1 MTFKTWINDLR
12 NVQSVINNISN
23 TRVIIDGATGLLNTS
38 SLKEMSSAVSGLSKE
53 QALLILSTKNLN
65 AAQQEQ
71 VLLAAGI
78 ISSENSIT
86 ASAISQALAKTQLSA
101 TEKEALLTKLGL
113 INATTGETIANATCT
128 KEELLK
134 ALATK
139 GIIGADADAIIS
151 SIGLTSANS
160 AQAISFNLLTA
171 SIWANIKALGKWLIT
186 NPVGWAI
193 LGGTAIFSLVKAY
206 DALTDSVEEVQERT
220 DKLLDSYNSAISEA
234 NSNAKTIES
243 LADRYGELSKGVNN
257 LGENVS
263 LTSDE
268 YSEYKEVVDQIAEMF
283 PTLIT
288 GYTDEGTAILSLK
301 GNVEKLRD
309 AYKEAQTEAYN
320 LLIVSGEDTDGNDI
334 ISNYENQVN
343 GNESWLSK
351 QSSYIDGE
359 GGARDAIDIITK
371 LAGALTPDEFRD
383 TYNELYEQYKNIWNS
398 DKIQDALKSSG
409 FEELSYAPKWGE
421 LTSDDLAKVKSTAQ
435 ATIQT
440 YKVEIDSQLKNVDTL
455 ANAYL
460 MTNEDYSKLDEQSQ
474 TAASLIVNSITEDIA
489 NSFKSKEDVGAY
501 VSNIVSKIKDNP
513 DLNDALIGLFTDNLS
528 EASPD
533 EAYKIVDGYLDT
545 ISSMLHEDKN
555 ELKVR
560 LGFEDV
566 DELKKSYENIINRF
580 STNPKTSRAIDEAKE
595 NLNFEYQKIS
605 DWGLD
610 DYADQ
615 IKNDTIQT
623 KFGNVD
629 MDKRTIIHW
638 SDELKQTYKDELD
651 SWDYDPEVGSIDTVF
666 GGSERFGEGF
676 KGHEEGWEI
685 AFTPILPDGT
695 FLSKDTV
702 EEYIGAILEQAYA
715 DDGKV
720 TDDELKELDAQGRQ
734 IGDTFVQGIYAGID
748 DSQNYDN
755 NGNWAEVVGRLM
767 HFAGFDGAVQIAER
781 EIADLKKKYGEDGS
795 QKIKDFLDTEGISG
809 NSALLDEFNEVTKD
823 INNADEAIL
832 AWKNHV
838 GQTSEATTFESV
850 WSSTSD
856 EVKKKLLDLAKSGE
870 ITPETLS
877 STKEYNELLEKT
889 GISAENAKDQILDM
903 LSVQERLSGAT
914 QGLNKL
920 KSAYEEFKNKDIG
933 FVTAE
938 TLESLP
944 DVFKN
949 LPEFNSFS
957 KIAGNPESG
966 TEKIQQAFND
976 IVKAYILDQET
987 LQGLVGA
994 DSNTIQT
1001 YIANLKQMGITN
1013 AEEVVG
1019 TASEVLNSDNKM
1031 INDAEKEYNEYL
1043 ENKLKGGEEF
1053 LKSTASQNSILKNA
1067 LGSTYQSDYNNW
1079 CDLLSKKA
1087 GAYNKFVDAIGGSYD
1102 DSKSVIQNMLDNG
1115 INISVSN
1122 LTDAYTAQ
1130 AEYNRQVEEYKKLKD
1145 SLKVD
1150 LSPITTDFNV
1160 NYSSSSSS
1168 SSSSSNSDFDWI
1180 QVKLEAISRITD
1192 KLQKKF
1198 EKTFT
1203 VNSAA
1208 KKFKDYLSQIN
1219 SEISANKTA
1228 GQTYLNYF
1236 NSVGLSS
1243 EWKNKIKSGKYK
1255 IDKNVDSATADK
1267 ISEAQGYWNNY
1278 LQTLETIDQ
1287 LEDERESA
1295 EDTYANKVIDHY
1307 NKQIEKQQKLLDLR
1321 EKFVSIRATW
1331 SDFANTASDYRY
1343 EQSKN
1348 MEQIKTYDNAIAK
1361 YRSLQK
1367 TVAQGS
1373 DAWNTY
1379 NDQIKDN
1386 LDKIGELTLSNA
1398 ELSKS
1403 IMDLPLDNAS
1413 KKIEKYSN
1421 NLSLLQTKYSSLN
1434 MADSK
1439 NKNIDLQQKQSANI
1453 KAANDAALKEANANL
1468 NSAWAAIRTKD
1479 LKTINKNAKK
1489 GNYLIQASDTREGYK
1504 AIIEYNNALTAQK
1517 KAYEEA
1523 EKASAEYYRTVQE
1536 NTKTKWDNIINQYQ
1550 TNYDYFNSKS
1560 SRASAYLDYRKSMGY
1575 SNTSIYQENAY
1586 KDQLQAQKDALAEL
1600 ETERGKLDWNKIQKQ
1615 YEAGE
1620 LQRDDYFALA
1630 KTIKELDSSIYKA
1643 KSDINETNAA
1653 INKIPFQRLEYQ
1665 IGTLTN
1671 KQTELSNALSLKQK
1685 LNEAIKA
1692 EDYTSQINTNKQLE
1706 KLYIS
1711 ENEWLQEQL
1720 ETVSV
1725 NSDKW
1730 KEWSD
1735 TIASNESK
1743 INSLEQSNEDLKDS
1757 LRSEVYIK
1765 PFEKMAT
1772 KIDFL
1777 KERLNSFLGLVNDT
1791 DTMFDDKGAF
1801 TKNGEAALGLSLK
1814 NIDAA
1819 KSKIENIQNKIQE
1832 AQKLYNNGNN
1842 DIGYSEEEYANDMRQ
1857 YISDMWNAVSES
1869 KSASDEIVNIYQEQ
1883 GQAILDAL
1891 NKEIDARS
1899 KALQKKKEYYDYD
1912 KTIKTKTKDIQSLET
1927 QIAAMQSMEDSLEKR
1942 KKLLELQ
1949 EELNEKQEDLRDTQ
1963 LDHQINI
1970 VVNGLDDF
1978 STQIQ
1983 ENFDDSVKE
1992 LKTNLDKQAEIINEA
2007 NRLYAD
2013 SYNSIFEHLS
2023 KLMKY
2028 YGIDASKLPSDLK
2041 DTTIGDLKGFSRGGV
2056 ARDLSG
2062 VIKQNGDSLLA
2073 SINPNETVL
2082 TERFTELMPHA
2093 VNIMEGL
2100 IKTPVIPP
2108 SSVMQPNVNIQF
2120 NVDGNVDSVT
2130 WDTIKK
2136 EIPNISKQVQKDI
2149 YVDLKKSGAL
2159 RK

>member
-1 MTFKTWINDLR
+1 MIFNTFDSDIKDATSALDIFKKKFGLFGKSLSQWEDIRSEWKDK
-12 NVQSVINNISN
+12 IDD
-23 TRVIIDGATGLLNTS
+23 IIDASGVDRDDKKATRKAKKEAKNQVGSFYSYNRKQRTENEVTS
-38 SLKEMSSAVSGLSKE
+38 KFFVTKKSIQPFMQSGWFENFDNKKAQDILDKLK
-53 QALLILSTKNLN
+53 
-65 AAQQEQ
+65 AQQ
-71 VLLAAGI
+71 
-78 ISSENSIT
+78 
-86 ASAISQALAKTQLSA
+86 
-101 TEKEALLTKLGL
+101 
-113 INATTGETIANATCT
+113 
-128 KEELLK
+128 
-134 ALATK
+134 
-139 GIIGADADAIIS
+139 
-151 SIGLTSANS
+151 
-160 AQAISFNLLTA
+160 
-171 SIWANIKALGKWLIT
+171 
-186 NPVGWAI
+186 
-193 LGGTAIFSLVKAY
+193 
-206 DALTDSVEEVQERT
+206 
-220 DKLLDSYNSAISEA
+220 
-234 NSNAKTIES
+234 
-243 LADRYGELSKGVNN
+243 
-257 LGENVS
+257 
-263 LTSDE
+263 
-268 YSEYKEVVDQIAEMF
+268 
-283 PTLIT
+283 
-288 GYTDEGTAILSLK
+288 
-301 GNVEKLRD
+301 
-309 AYKEAQTEAYN
+309 
-320 LLIVSGEDTDGNDI
+320 
-334 ISNYENQVN
+334 
-343 GNESWLSK
+343 
-351 QSSYIDGE
+351 
-359 GGARDAIDIITK
+359 DAIDKMGISTDSAKLKWEEYFETADESERWQKTFVKDGKLVATNLDDITIGQENAAK
-371 LAGALTPDEFRD
+371 AAKQHDANLGKMTIGVKAANFAINAFKTALNAIAMWGIMELIQLAIKKIDDTIHRIDNAREAIENNRSAYEQTTSDIESMNSELETTKSKIDELEKKGVLTFTDKAELENLKKQNDELERSISLQEKKQKTEVSKTVAEIQDNREDLIKDFQKSKD
-383 TYNELYEQYKNIWNS
+383 DYEQYKKSYDFQSESDLKRLQEGSLSYEDYEESSIYLDEKLHSYESDIIAGIEEFEAYKEDLINKYNS
-398 DKIQDALKSSG
+398 DDTSLFSITDRELYNNIVSQLQSAYKLIYTNSEYNKFVIEPIFNQDKLKGLQDQLLQYFVSGGSTDTSALEEKFGADIITALRNACEKAGIDFNEMIEDMYSNSQSKLDQIAPMIEAPNGAYEAQQNQVSKKIRDYIQNDLSEEDRTILLNAEIPDDVKIKTTQDVDNFIANLSKEVNKPTSFSDAWESLKTTTDDKIKG
-409 FEELSYAPKWGE
+409 L
-421 LTSDDLAKVKSTAQ
+421 SDDLLELANKGQLTAETFKKADSTD
-435 ATIQT
+435 
-440 YKVEIDSQLKNVDTL
+440 YFKKLEISADEAVDRINALVQSSSQLSSMSSQVSAMSNALKTKSENGYVSADTL
-455 ANAYL
+455 AGFDDDVKGMDSWKEFERL
-460 MTNEDYSKLDEQSQ
+460 MGDSTSSVQECKE
-474 TAASLIVNSITEDIA
+474 AAGQLASEWINS
-489 NSFKSKEDVGAY
+489 NNFLS
-501 VSNIVSKIKDNP
+501 
-513 DLNDALIGLFTDNLS
+513 DLN
-528 EASPD
+528 E
-533 EAYKIVDGYLDT
+533 
-545 ISSMLHEDKN
+545 
-555 ELKVR
+555 
-560 LGFEDV
+560 
-566 DELKKSYENIINRF
+566 
-580 STNPKTSRAIDEAKE
+580 
-595 NLNFEYQKIS
+595 
-605 DWGLD
+605 
-610 DYADQ
+610 
-615 IKNDTIQT
+615 
-623 KFGNVD
+623 
-629 MDKRTIIHW
+629 
-638 SDELKQTYKDELD
+638 
-651 SWDYDPEVGSIDTVF
+651 
-666 GGSERFGEGF
+666 
-676 KGHEEGWEI
+676 
-685 AFTPILPDGT
+685 
-695 FLSKDTV
+695 
-702 EEYIGAILEQAYA
+702 
-715 DDGKV
+715 
-720 TDDELKELDAQGRQ
+720 
-734 IGDTFVQGIYAGID
+734 
-748 DSQNYDN
+748 
-755 NGNWAEVVGRLM
+755 
-767 HFAGFDGAVQIAER
+767 
-781 EIADLKKKYGEDGS
+781 
-795 QKIKDFLDTEGISG
+795 
-809 NSALLDEFNEVTKD
+809 
-823 INNADEAIL
+823 
-832 AWKNHV
+832 
-838 GQTSEATTFESV
+838 
-850 WSSTSD
+850 
-856 EVKKKLLDLAKSGE
+856 
-870 ITPETLS
+870 
-877 STKEYNELLEKT
+877 STKEYYITQLDAMGVENAREVVVNRLLQKQKMLNAENEFAKKTGKELVDATDEEIVNFIREADCTDAVKEGIAEFILEKKLAGET
-889 GISAENAKDQILDM
+889 KIDLIPDLEALANYVEILGYAADAIRAFDNAKKN
-903 LSVQERLSGAT
+903 VTEGSGSFA
-914 QGLNKL
+914 GAPAE
-920 KSAYEEFKNKDIG
+920 AYK
-933 FVTAE
+933 
-938 TLESLP
+938 
-944 DVFKN
+944 
-949 LPEFNSFS
+949 
-957 KIAGNPESG
+957 
-966 TEKIQQAFND
+966 
-976 IVKAYILDQET
+976 
-987 LQGLVGA
+987 
-994 DSNTIQT
+994 
-1001 YIANLKQMGITN
+1001 
-1013 AEEVVG
+1013 
-1019 TASEVLNSDNKM
+1019 
-1031 INDAEKEYNEYL
+1031 YL
-1043 ENKLKGGEEF
+1043 EDNAQSEF
-1053 LKSTASQNSILKNA
+1053 DDI
-1067 LGSTYQSDYNNW
+1067 
-1079 CDLLSKKA
+1079 KA
-1087 GAYNKFVDAIGGSYD
+1087 KIRAKI
-1102 DSKSVIQNMLDNG
+1102 NG
-1115 INISVSN
+1115 TDNISINPNGSKN
-1122 LTDAYTAQ
+1122 
-1130 AEYNRQVEEYKKLKD
+1130 
-1145 SLKVD
+1145 
-1150 LSPITTDFNV
+1150 
-1160 NYSSSSSS
+1160 SSS

-1180 QVKLEAISRITD
+1180 QVKLEAISKITD

-1236 NSVGLSS
+1236 NGVGLSS

-1278 LQTLETIDQ
+1278 IQSLETIDQ

-1348 MEQIKTYDNAIAK
+1348 IEQIKTYDNAITK

-1379 NDQIKDN
+1379 NEQIKDN
-1386 LDKIGELTLSNA
+1386 QDKIQELTLSNA

-1403 IMDLPLDNAS
+1403 IMNLPLDNAS

-1421 NLSLLQTKYSSLN
+1421 NLSLLQTKYNSLN

-1468 NSAWAAIRTKD
+1468 NSAWTAVRTKAYD
-1479 LKTINKNAKK
+1479 TFKTANKKAKK
-1489 GNYLIQASDTREGYK
+1489 GDYLTQFSSTREGYK
-1504 AIIEYNNALTAQK
+1504 TIVDYNNALTAQK

-1600 ETERGKLDWNKIQKQ
+1600 EEERSKLDWNKIQKQ

-1711 ENEWLQEQL
+1711 ENIWLQEQL
-1720 ETVSV
+1720 KTVSV

-1730 KEWSD
+1730 KEWTD
-1735 TIASNESK
+1735 AIASNESK
-1743 INSLEQSNEDLKDS
+1743 INSLKQSNEDLKDS

-1777 KERLNSFLGLVNDT
+1777 KERLSSFLGLVNDT

-1801 TKNGEAALGLSLK
+1801 TKNGEATLGLSLK

-1819 KSKIENIQNKIQE
+1819 KLKIENIQNKIQE

-1842 DIGYSEEEYANDMRQ
+1842 DIGYSEEEYADDMRQ

-1869 KSASDEIVNIYQEQ
+1869 KSASDEIVKIYQEQ

-1899 KALQKKKEYYDYD
+1899 EALQKKKEYYDYD

-1949 EELNEKQEDLRDTQ
+1949 EELNEKQEDLKDTQ

-1978 STQIQ
+1978 STKIQ

-1992 LKTNLDKQAEIINEA
+1992 LKTNLDKQAEIINKA
-2007 NRLYAD
+2007 NSLYAD

-2028 YGIDASKLPSDLK
+2028 YGIDSSKLPSDLK
-2041 DTTIGDLKGFSRGGV
+2041 DTTIGNLKGFSRGGV

-2062 VIKQNGDSLLA
+2062 IIKQNGDSLLA
-2073 SINPNETVL
+2073 TINPNETVL

-2093 VNIMEGL
+2093 VDIMEGL

>member
-1 MTFKTWINDLR
+1 MIFNTFDSDIKDATSALDIFKKKFGLFGKSLSQWGDVRSEWKKEINDVVDASGVDRNDKKATRKARKEAKKQVGSLYSYARKQRTENEVTSKFFVTKKSIQPFMQSGWFENFDDNKAQDILDRLKAQQDAIDKMGISTDSAKLKWEEYFETADESERWQKTFVKDGKLVATNLDDIKIGQENAAKAAKQHDANLGKMTIGAKLGKIALDALKTALSALITWGVMELIQLAIKGLDQIINAATYASEAANEAFSKSSEKVKEYEEESESLDELISKYKELKETGTLDTDSRKEVKNIQKDIADLVGVQASNLDLVNGKLDEEIAKLNKISKDEAKRTYETATANYNNAKKASDKAIGSSKYAFGKYAYVGKREKEAEKILKDAGFVGISKGGWFGNKLFVMDDLDKDYHVLKGAQGKADYLQSMIDVLEKNGQSATDLYAGLISQRDEYLKYIDNQQDAANSLVNSWITYSQLSNDELSKINVNSINSFEKYYRKMISEAKNNESIGKALADGTLSEDDLEIAIKAFMSTSNDFSKWYDEWINGFSDDSSST
-12 NVQSVINNISN
+12 Q
-23 TRVIIDGATGLLNTS
+23 TGLGKLKQQREDLEKQISELNKKKQDLEKQPKLYTGLVEQGIGFVDPFGSSSQSPEIKNAFIKSLDDYSNALDDEISKIESNKAELDNQIASLESDLNFGKIWDSLDDTS
-38 SLKEMSSAVSGLSKE
+38 DEDLKNFKSEILQLADAGQLTFYTFNQTTGSEAFLEKIGIDAEAAIEKIERLSK
-53 QALLILSTKNLN
+53 LS
-65 AAQQEQ
+65 
-71 VLLAAGI
+71 
-78 ISSENSIT
+78 
-86 ASAISQALAKTQLSA
+86 TQLSS
-101 TEKEALLTKLGL
+101 G
-113 INATTGETIANATCT
+113 NAQFS
-128 KEELLK
+128 KMSDLLK
-134 ALATK
+134 EGNENGYVSADSLTGFDDTVKNMPVWEEYERIMMDAASTAAQRQKITDALATEYFNTTDYFAKLTEENK
-139 GIIGADADAIIS
+139 GAYITQLKGWGVQNADEIVNNQ
-151 SIGLTSANS
+151 LY
-160 AQAISFNLLTA
+160 
-171 SIWANIKALGKWLIT
+171 KATQDRK
-186 NPVGWAI
+186 
-193 LGGTAIFSLVKAY
+193 
-206 DALTDSVEEVQERT
+206 DAL
-220 DKLLDSYNSAISEA
+220 AA
-234 NSNAKTIES
+234 
-243 LADRYGELSKGVNN
+243 
-257 LGENVS
+257 
-263 LTSDE
+263 SDE
-268 YSEYKEVVDQIAEMF
+268 FLAE
-283 PTLIT
+283 
-288 GYTDEGTAILSLK
+288 
-301 GNVEKLRD
+301 
-309 AYKEAQTEAYN
+309 
-320 LLIVSGEDTDGNDI
+320 
-334 ISNYENQVN
+334 
-343 GNESWLSK
+343 
-351 QSSYIDGE
+351 
-359 GGARDAIDIITK
+359 
-371 LAGALTPDEFRD
+371 
-383 TYNELYEQYKNIWNS
+383 
-398 DKIQDALKSSG
+398 
-409 FEELSYAPKWGE
+409 
-421 LTSDDLAKVKSTAQ
+421 
-435 ATIQT
+435 
-440 YKVEIDSQLKNVDTL
+440 
-455 ANAYL
+455 
-460 MTNEDYSKLDEQSQ
+460 
-474 TAASLIVNSITEDIA
+474 
-489 NSFKSKEDVGAY
+489 KSKEVGEATA
-501 VSNIVSKIKDNP
+501 NEIHQF
-513 DLNDALIGLFTDNLS
+513 AL
-528 EASPD
+528 AR
-533 EAYKIVDGYLDT
+533 GYTEGVTAAL
-545 ISSMLHEDKN
+545 
-555 ELKVR
+555 
-560 LGFEDV
+560 
-566 DELKKSYENIINRF
+566 DELALKKQLING
-580 STNPKTSRAIDEAKE
+580 T
-595 NLNFEYQKIS
+595 
-605 DWGLD
+605 
-610 DYADQ
+610 
-615 IKNDTIQT
+615 
-623 KFGNVD
+623 
-629 MDKRTIIHW
+629 
-638 SDELKQTYKDELD
+638 ELD
-651 SWDYDPEVGSIDTVF
+651 F
-666 GGSERFGEGF
+666 
-676 KGHEEGWEI
+676 
-685 AFTPILPDGT
+685 
-695 FLSKDTV
+695 
-702 EEYIGAILEQAYA
+702 
-715 DDGKV
+715 
-720 TDDELKELDAQGRQ
+720 
-734 IGDTFVQGIYAGID
+734 
-748 DSQNYDN
+748 
-755 NGNWAEVVGRLM
+755 
-767 HFAGFDGAVQIAER
+767 
-781 EIADLKKKYGEDGS
+781 
-795 QKIKDFLDTEGISG
+795 
-809 NSALLDEFNEVTKD
+809 TKD
-823 INNADEAIL
+823 LTAIIDYVEAL
-832 AWKNHV
+832 
-838 GQTSEATTFESV
+838 GYTTEAMQEFQ
-850 WSSTSD
+850 
-856 EVKKKLLDLAKSGE
+856 
-870 ITPETLS
+870 
-877 STKEYNELLEKT
+877 
-889 GISAENAKDQILDM
+889 NAKD
-903 LSVQERLSGAT
+903 
-914 QGLNKL
+914 NKTEGFGS
-920 KSAYEEFKNKDIG
+920 SAG
-933 FVTAE
+933 M
-938 TLESLP
+938 P
-944 DVFKN
+944 
-949 LPEFNSFS
+949 
-957 KIAGNPESG
+957 
-966 TEKIQQAFND
+966 TEAW
-976 IVKAYILDQET
+976 
-987 LQGLVGA
+987 
-994 DSNTIQT
+994 
-1001 YIANLKQMGITN
+1001 
-1013 AEEVVG
+1013 
-1019 TASEVLNSDNKM
+1019 
-1031 INDAEKEYNEYL
+1031 EYL
-1043 ENKLKGGEEF
+1043 ENNAQGEFDDILAKIRAKINGTDEI
-1053 LKSTASQNSILKNA
+1053 SINPN
-1067 LGSTYQSDYNNW
+1067 GST
-1079 CDLLSKKA
+1079 
-1087 GAYNKFVDAIGGSYD
+1087 KF
-1102 DSKSVIQNMLDNG
+1102 
-1115 INISVSN
+1115 
-1122 LTDAYTAQ
+1122 
-1130 AEYNRQVEEYKKLKD
+1130 
-1145 SLKVD
+1145 
-1150 LSPITTDFNV
+1150 
-1160 NYSSSSSS
+1160 
-1168 SSSSSNSDFDWI
+1168 SNSDFDWI
-1180 QVKLEAISRITD
+1180 QVKLEAISRTTD

-1203 VNSAA
+1203 VNSAT
-1208 KKFKDYLSQIN
+1208 KKFKEYLSQIN

-1343 EQSKN
+1343 KQSRN

-1386 LDKIGELTLSNA
+1386 QDKISELTLSNA

-1403 IMDLPLDNAS
+1403 IMNLPLDNAS

-1453 KAANDAALKEANANL
+1453 KAANDAALREANANL

-1523 EKASAEYYRTVQE
+1523 EKAAAEYYRTVQE
-1536 NTKTKWDNIINQYQ
+1536 NTKNKWDNIINQYQ
-1550 TNYDYFNSKS
+1550 INYDYFNSKS

-1575 SNTSIYQENAY
+1575 SNTSTYQENAY
-1586 KDQLQAQKDALAEL
+1586 KEQLQAQKDALAEL
-1600 ETERGKLDWNKIQKQ
+1600 EEERSKLDWNKIQKQ

-1643 KSDINETNAA
+1643 KSDINETNAT

-1720 ETVSV
+1720 GTVSV

-1735 TIASNESK
+1735 AIASNESK

-1819 KSKIENIQNKIQE
+1819 KLKIENIQNKIQE

-1899 KALQKKKEYYDYD
+1899 EALQKKKEYYDYD

-1949 EELNEKQEDLRDTQ
+1949 EELNEKQEDLKDTQ

-1970 VVNGLDDF
+1970 VVDGLDDF

-2100 IKTPVIPP
+2100 IKTPVILP

>member
-1 MTFKTWINDLR
+1 MIFKTNTDDFGRMGLEL
-12 NVQSVINNISN
+12 NNSFKEMFNGDFFKEQNLLSDSDISAIKAYN
-23 TRVIIDGATGLLNTS
+23 AEIDKCVTSQTAFNRTMLNTS
-38 SLKEMSSAVSGLSKE
+38 QQAQNVVAAANGNKVALEGMTKASKAAELGMKALSIAGNMIATMVVSWVLSE
-53 QALLILSTKNLN
+53 
-65 AAQQEQ
+65 
-71 VLLAAGI
+71 
-78 ISSENSIT
+78 
-86 ASAISQALAKTQLSA
+86 AISWLNDLAHA
-101 TEKEALLTKLGL
+101 EE
-113 INATTGETIANATCT
+113 NAR
-128 KEELLK
+128 K
-134 ALATK
+134 
-139 GIIGADADAIIS
+139 
-151 SIGLTSANS
+151 
-160 AQAISFNLLTA
+160 
-171 SIWANIKALGKWLIT
+171 
-186 NPVGWAI
+186 
-193 LGGTAIFSLVKAY
+193 
-206 DALTDSVEEVQERT
+206 R
-220 DKLLDSYNSAISEA
+220 SE
-234 NSNAKTIES
+234 
-243 LADRYGELSKGVNN
+243 
-257 LGENVS
+257 
-263 LTSDE
+263 
-268 YSEYKEVVDQIAEMF
+268 
-283 PTLIT
+283 
-288 GYTDEGTAILSLK
+288 
-301 GNVEKLRD
+301 
-309 AYKEAQTEAYN
+309 
-320 LLIVSGEDTDGNDI
+320 
-334 ISNYENQVN
+334 
-343 GNESWLSK
+343 
-351 QSSYIDGE
+351 
-359 GGARDAIDIITK
+359 
-371 LAGALTPDEFRD
+371 
-383 TYNELYEQYKNIWNS
+383 
-398 DKIQDALKSSG
+398 
-409 FEELSYAPKWGE
+409 E
-421 LTSDDLAKVKSTAQ
+421 LTSSYEDEKKNIDDSIAKYKELSEKLNDSSLSISEVKSIKEQLLSIQDQLNEKYGAEATQIDLVNGKYDEQIKKLDTLSKKRASDYVSENYKDIQADQKYVSEKFNVNKSLGFKGTQARPDDYSNAGFDLKKYLDRYDKLSAKVVSPDGQYGMTGDVNLVTNGTRQEVYDQLSLLFQDLSNDFGNSNEDVNKFKTTISGILEDSFDTDALDSANDRIKKYAQ
-435 ATIQT
+435 AEILSNDDASTSYNNLIDAVDNYNTALSSGKGVDDAKKKLVEAKKAAEDSTKDITNSGKVLQDV
-440 YKVEIDSQLKNVDTL
+440 YNSLSGKAPIEFQVEIGK
-455 ANAYL
+455 
-460 MTNEDYSKLDEQSQ
+460 
-474 TAASLIVNSITEDIA
+474 
-489 NSFKSKEDVGAY
+489 
-501 VSNIVSKIKDNP
+501 
-513 DLNDALIGLFTDNLS
+513 
-528 EASPD
+528 
-533 EAYKIVDGYLDT
+533 
-545 ISSMLHEDKN
+545 
-555 ELKVR
+555 
-560 LGFEDV
+560 DV
-566 DELKKSYENIINRF
+566 DEKLKQSYENIINRF

-595 NLNFEYQKIS
+595 NLSFEYQKIS

-629 MDKRTIIHW
+629 MDKRQIIDW
-638 SDELKQTYKDELD
+638 NIDNIEKWKDALSDIKY
-651 SWDYDPEVGSIDTVF
+651 YDKNGNFIESYYDQLEESAKNGESCIDTVF
-666 GGSERFGEGF
+666 GDLMDKIEGYGDITALSF
-676 KGHEEGWEI
+676 SHVVNND
-685 AFTPILPDGT
+685 DGT
-695 FLSKDTV
+695 FEFLGQKTA
-702 EEYIGAILEQAYA
+702 EEYLYGILDVAKKDGDMSIDHILELDKKGFKNAEVY
-715 DDGKV
+715 
-720 TDDELKELDAQGRQ
+720 DAQGKL
-734 IGDTFVQGIYAGID
+734 IGETYIHGIISGF
-748 DSQNYDN
+748 NDN
-755 NGNWAEVVGRLM
+755 AEDVSKLT
-767 HFAGFDGAVQIAER
+767 HFAGKFGAVQIAER
-781 EIADLKKKYGEDGS
+781 EIADLEKKYGEDGS
-795 QKIKDFLDTEGISG
+795 QKVKDFLDAKGISG

-1001 YIANLKQMGITN
+1001 YIANLKQMGVTN

-1115 INISVSN
+1115 IDITMSN

-1130 AEYNRQVEEYKKLKD
+1130 AEYNRQVEEYKKLND
-1145 SLKVD
+1145 SLKID

-1180 QVKLEAISRITD
+1180 QVKLEAISRTTD

-1203 VNSAA
+1203 VNSAT

-1236 NSVGLSS
+1236 NGVGLSS

-1287 LEDERESA
+1287 LKDERESA

-1307 NKQIEKQQKLLDLR
+1307 NKQIEKQQKLLNLR

-1367 TVAQGS
+1367 TVTEGS

-1386 LDKIGELTLSNA
+1386 QDKISELTLSNA

-1403 IMDLPLDNAS
+1403 IMNLPLDNAS

-1421 NLSLLQTKYSSLN
+1421 NLSLLQTKYNSLN

-1479 LKTINKNAKK
+1479 FKTINKNAKK

-1504 AIIEYNNALTAQK
+1504 AIVEYNNALTAQK

-1735 TIASNESK
+1735 AIASNESK

-1777 KERLNSFLGLVNDT
+1777 KERLSSFLGLVNDT

-1978 STQIQ
+1978 STEIQ

-1992 LKTNLDKQAEIINEA
+1992 LKTNLDKQAEIINKA
-2007 NRLYAD
+2007 NSLYAD

>member
-1 MTFKTWINDLR
+1 MIFKTFD
-12 NVQSVINNISN
+12 SD
-23 TRVIIDGATGLLNTS
+23 IDN
-38 SLKEMSSAVSGLSKE
+38 MSSRWGMFGKSFSEIGDTITTKWKQVTDYVAVTNDATISGMMSAWKGTSPVQFLSDDSVVNV
-53 QALLILSTKNLN
+53 LSDYN
-65 AAQQEQ
+65 
-71 VLLAAGI
+71 
-78 ISSENSIT
+78 
-86 ASAISQALAKTQLSA
+86 
-101 TEKEALLTKLGL
+101 
-113 INATTGETIANATCT
+113 
-128 KEELLK
+128 K
-134 ALATK
+134 ALDKGAEATAKFFETGTGNDFMNGWLKQLK
-139 GIIGADADAIIS
+139 GAPATMDDYKAAVAKGE
-151 SIGLTSANS
+151 L
-160 AQAISFNLLTA
+160 AQNGLTA
-171 SIWANIKALGKWLIT
+171 SMVASKVAAL
-186 NPVGWAI
+186 
-193 LGGTAIFSLVKAY
+193 
-206 DALTDSVEEVQERT
+206 ALNVAVSMGV
-220 DKLLDSYNSAISEA
+220 SIAISALIKLVDNLVHA
-234 NSNAKTIES
+234 NEKAIE
-243 LADRYGELSKGVNN
+243 K
-257 LGENVS
+257 
-263 LTSDE
+263 
-268 YSEYKEVVDQIAEMF
+268 AE
-283 PTLIT
+283 
-288 GYTDEGTAILSLK
+288 E
-301 GNVEKLRD
+301 LRD
-309 AYKEAQTEAYN
+309 KYNDFKETNASNVKT
-320 LLIVSGEDTDGNDI
+320 LND
-334 ISNYENQVN
+334 
-343 GNESWLSK
+343 LK
-351 QSSYIDGE
+351 
-359 GGARDAIDIITK
+359 
-371 LAGALTPDEFRD
+371 DE
-383 TYNELYEQYKNIWNS
+383 
-398 DKIQDALKSSG
+398 
-409 FEELSYAPKWGE
+409 FEELSDGVSQYGDNISLTTEQYARYQEIVRQIVGMSPSLAEGYDTENGYIADKNGLLERAIE
-421 LTSDDLAKVKSTAQ
+421 LQEIEYRNKLRKITNLDNLKTSMSGYIAEYKEALNGGYVTVEGNIVGTTIDTDFENSLWELFNTNNRENYDGQSMARDIMDALGIKDIDKEIQKYINEYGYWQDSNFWNDYCDQIANNLDVVTNSLSAEEVGLDDTVFDQNIEKLESYAEKYNDMKDSVKSANESIQPDLGYIAEYADGYSELSSEQQKFVTDYLKGFDISDITSTDALGNLVYDEDKMASVKSQ
-435 ATIQT
+435 IEDFVESLSKDDSIKQTLIDLYTPQSDSETIDE
-440 YKVEIDSQLKNVDTL
+440 YKQRIDSALKIIRQ
-455 ANAYL
+455 YC
-460 MTNEDYSKLDEQSQ
+460 EDCKIEIPVELEGIGKGADKLQQ
-474 TAASLIVNSITEDIA
+474 
-489 NSFKSKEDVGAY
+489 
-501 VSNIVSKIKDNP
+501 
-513 DLNDALIGLFTDNLS
+513 
-528 EASPD
+528 
-533 EAYKIVDGYLDT
+533 
-545 ISSMLHEDKN
+545 
-555 ELKVR
+555 
-560 LGFEDV
+560 
-566 DELKKSYENIINRF
+566 SYENTINRF

-595 NLNFEYQKIS
+595 NLSFEYQKVS

-702 EEYIGAILEQAYA
+702 EEYINQILAEAYA
-715 DDGKV
+715 DDGEV

-767 HFAGFDGAVQIAER
+767 HFVGFDGAVQIVER
-781 EIADLKKKYGEDGS
+781 EIADLEKKYGEDGS

-823 INNADEAIL
+823 ISDADKAIQAWNEHKKEANETPISFIDTL
-832 AWKNHV
+832 NS
-838 GQTSEATTFESV
+838 SEYK
-850 WSSTSD
+850 D
-856 EVKKKLLDLAKSGE
+856 VKEKLLNLAKSGE

-877 STKEYNELLEKT
+877 STQEYNALLEKV
-889 GISAENAKDQILDM
+889 GISAESAKDQILDM
-903 LSVQERLSGAT
+903 LSVQERLAGTT
-914 QGLNKL
+914 QGLDKL

-933 FVTAE
+933 FVTAK

-949 LPEFNSFS
+949 LPEFDSFS

-966 TEKIQQAFND
+966 KEKIQQAFND

-1001 YIANLKQMGITN
+1001 YIANLKQMGVTN
-1013 AEEVVG
+1013 AEEVVR

-1168 SSSSSNSDFDWI
+1168 SSSNSDFDWI
-1180 QVKLEAISRITD
+1180 QVKLEAISKITD

-1236 NSVGLSS
+1236 NGVGLSS

-1278 LQTLETIDQ
+1278 IQSLETIDQ

-1348 MEQIKTYDNAIAK
+1348 IEQIKIYDNAITK

-1386 LDKIGELTLSNA
+1386 QDKIQELTLSNA

-1403 IMDLPLDNAS
+1403 IMNLPLDNAS

-1421 NLSLLQTKYSSLN
+1421 NLSLLQTKYNSLN

-1468 NSAWAAIRTKD
+1468 NSAWTAVRTKAYD
-1479 LKTINKNAKK
+1479 TFKTANKKAKK
-1489 GNYLIQASDTREGYK
+1489 GDYLTQFSSTREGYK
-1504 AIIEYNNALTAQK
+1504 TIVDYNNALTAQK

-1643 KSDINETNAA
+1643 KSDINETNAT

-1730 KEWSD
+1730 KEWTD
-1735 TIASNESK
+1735 AIASNESK
-1743 INSLEQSNEDLKDS
+1743 INSLKQSNEDLKDS

-1765 PFEKMAT
+1765 PFEKLAT

-1777 KERLNSFLGLVNDT
+1777 KERLSSFLGLVNDT

-1819 KSKIENIQNKIQE
+1819 KLKIENIQNKIQE

-1842 DIGYSEEEYANDMRQ
+1842 DIGYSEEEYADDMRQ

-1869 KSASDEIVNIYQEQ
+1869 KSASDEIVKIYQEQ

-1899 KALQKKKEYYDYD
+1899 EALQKKKEYYDYD

-1949 EELNEKQEDLRDTQ
+1949 EELNEKQEDLKDTQ

-1978 STQIQ
+1978 STKIQ

-1992 LKTNLDKQAEIINEA
+1992 LKTNLDKQAEIINKA
-2007 NRLYAD
+2007 NSLYAD

-2028 YGIDASKLPSDLK
+2028 YGIDSSKLPSDLK
-2041 DTTIGDLKGFSRGGV
+2041 DTTIGNLKGFSRGGV

-2062 VIKQNGDSLLA
+2062 IIKQNGDSLLA

-2093 VNIMEGL
+2093 VDIMEGL

>member
-1 MTFKTWINDLR
+1 MIFKTFDSDIDGVINKIGVLGKSFGDIINTINQRKLDIDNLMSSGLVSSEKEAKNQVGNIWSYFFGVKSEQDLYNKIIVTKDNIQGYLKDISIFDGFDDTKASNLLSNLQELNSQAKTDKTVWSEYFKGLSEGEKWQEKFVQETDLSTASIE
-12 NVQSVINNISN
+12 NVKTAQQKAKAEAVAYNASLNNLTIGAKAANVVLNGLKMAGNILVTMLISKGIELAVQAIDDYIHRIENIKKAAEEAKSAIDGIRDDFKSQSDTINEVKDKYAELAQSVENLGKTNQSRGKLSN
-23 TRVIIDGATGLLNTS
+23 DDYAEFLDLSNQLADAFPQLTKGYDDNGNAILNLSGNVNTITS
-38 SLKEMSSAVSGLSKE
+38 SLENLLKVE
-53 QALLILSTKNLN
+53 QKI
-65 AAQQEQ
+65 AQQEILDKMPDVWDGYKINIEEYEAELSKAQ
-71 VLLAAGI
+71 SGVDGFEKAISKIEYGKVKFKTGSDADKILKDALPNWWKDGHLYQSTDYGKNKGI
-78 ISSENSIT
+78 STWDLSTLSEEEFEKLKEKLGELGAKYEDEVQLVKDKISSANGDMSSYINTWLSQDFQFTNLQKESPELANGISEFLLNGDWASNLPQEAGTTWGEVSDWINSQFLY
-86 ASAISQALAKTQLSA
+86 AIRNVNNKD
-101 TEKEALLTKLGL
+101 
-113 INATTGETIANATCT
+113 IANAMT
-128 KEELLK
+128 EL
-134 ALATK
+134 
-139 GIIGADADAIIS
+139 
-151 SIGLTSANS
+151 
-160 AQAISFNLLTA
+160 
-171 SIWANIKALGKWLIT
+171 
-186 NPVGWAI
+186 
-193 LGGTAIFSLVKAY
+193 FSN
-206 DALTDSVEEVQERT
+206 QE
-220 DKLLDSYNSAISEA
+220 
-234 NSNAKTIES
+234 
-243 LADRYGELSKGVNN
+243 
-257 LGENVS
+257 
-263 LTSDE
+263 
-268 YSEYKEVVDQIAEMF
+268 
-283 PTLIT
+283 
-288 GYTDEGTAILSLK
+288 
-301 GNVEKLRD
+301 
-309 AYKEAQTEAYN
+309 
-320 LLIVSGEDTDGNDI
+320 
-334 ISNYENQVN
+334 
-343 GNESWLSK
+343 
-351 QSSYIDGE
+351 
-359 GGARDAIDIITK
+359 
-371 LAGALTPDEFRD
+371 LTPDEKYNLIKQISDYFGENSAITIMLKPELD
-383 TYNELYEQYKNIWNS
+383 NTADLQKSYDDAISSAKEKYNEDLTPF
-398 DKIQDALKSSG
+398 
-409 FEELSYAPKWGE
+409 FEE
-421 LTSDDLAKVKSTAQ
+421 
-435 ATIQT
+435 
-440 YKVEIDSQLKNVDTL
+440 
-455 ANAYL
+455 
-460 MTNEDYSKLDEQSQ
+460 
-474 TAASLIVNSITEDIA
+474 NSINTQE
-489 NSFKSKEDVGAY
+489 E
-501 VSNIVSKIKDNP
+501 
-513 DLNDALIGLFTDNLS
+513 
-528 EASPD
+528 
-533 EAYKIVDGYLDT
+533 
-545 ISSMLHEDKN
+545 
-555 ELKVR
+555 
-560 LGFEDV
+560 
-566 DELKKSYENIINRF
+566 INRWNDVVA
-580 STNPKTSRAIDEAKE
+580 SCDTATEA
-595 NLNFEYQKIS
+595 
-605 DWGLD
+605 
-610 DYADQ
+610 
-615 IKNDTIQT
+615 
-623 KFGNVD
+623 
-629 MDKRTIIHW
+629 
-638 SDELKQTYKDELD
+638 
-651 SWDYDPEVGSIDTVF
+651 
-666 GGSERFGEGF
+666 
-676 KGHEEGWEI
+676 
-685 AFTPILPDGT
+685 
-695 FLSKDTV
+695 
-702 EEYIGAILEQAYA
+702 
-715 DDGKV
+715 
-720 TDDELKELDAQGRQ
+720 
-734 IGDTFVQGIYAGID
+734 
-748 DSQNYDN
+748 
-755 NGNWAEVVGRLM
+755 
-767 HFAGFDGAVQIAER
+767 
-781 EIADLKKKYGEDGS
+781 KKKYLETPVSEETPISFIDTLNS
-795 QKIKDFLDTEGISG
+795 SEYKD
-809 NSALLDEFNEVTKD
+809 
-823 INNADEAIL
+823 
-832 AWKNHV
+832 
-838 GQTSEATTFESV
+838 
-850 WSSTSD
+850 
-856 EVKKKLLDLAKSGE
+856 VKEKLLDLAKSGE

-877 STKEYNELLEKT
+877 STQEYNALLKKV
-889 GISAENAKDQILDM
+889 GISAESAKDQILDM
-903 LSVQERLSGAT
+903 LSVQERLAGTT
-914 QGLNKL
+914 QGLDKL

-933 FVTAE
+933 FVTAK

-949 LPEFNSFS
+949 LPEFDSFS

-966 TEKIQQAFND
+966 KEKIQQAFND

-1001 YIANLKQMGITN
+1001 YIANLKQMGVTN
-1013 AEEVVG
+1013 AEEVVR

-1115 INISVSN
+1115 INITVSN

-1130 AEYNRQVEEYKKLKD
+1130 AEYNRQVEEYKKLND
-1145 SLKVD
+1145 SLKID

-1228 GQTYLNYF
+1228 GQTYLHYF
-1236 NSVGLSS
+1236 NGVGLSS

-1287 LEDERESA
+1287 LEEERESA

-1379 NDQIKDN
+1379 NEQIKDN
-1386 LDKIGELTLSNA
+1386 QDKIQELTLSNA

-1403 IMDLPLDNAS
+1403 IMNLPLDNAS

-1421 NLSLLQTKYSSLN
+1421 NLSLLQTKYNSLN

-1439 NKNIDLQQKQSANI
+1439 NKNIDLQEKQSANI

-1468 NSAWAAIRTKD
+1468 NSAWTAVRTKAYD
-1479 LKTINKNAKK
+1479 TFKTANKKAKK
-1489 GNYLIQASDTREGYK
+1489 GDYLTQFSSTREGYK
-1504 AIIEYNNALTAQK
+1504 TIVDYNNALTAQK

-1575 SNTSIYQENAY
+1575 SNTSIYQEDAY

-1600 ETERGKLDWNKIQKQ
+1600 ETERSKLDWNKIQKQ

-1643 KSDINETNAA
+1643 KSDINETNAT

-1711 ENEWLQEQL
+1711 ENTWLQEQL

-1730 KEWSD
+1730 KEWTD
-1735 TIASNESK
+1735 AIASNESK
-1743 INSLEQSNEDLKDS
+1743 INSLKQSNEDLKDS

-1777 KERLNSFLGLVNDT
+1777 KERLSSFLGLVNDT

-1819 KSKIENIQNKIQE
+1819 KLKIENIQNKIQE

-1842 DIGYSEEEYANDMRQ
+1842 DIGYSEEEYADDMRQ

-1869 KSASDEIVNIYQEQ
+1869 KSASDEIVKIYQEQ

-1899 KALQKKKEYYDYD
+1899 EALQKKKEYYDYD

-1949 EELNEKQEDLRDTQ
+1949 EELNEKQEDLKDTQ

-1978 STQIQ
+1978 STKIQ

-1992 LKTNLDKQAEIINEA
+1992 LKTNLDKQAEIINKA
-2007 NRLYAD
+2007 NSLYAD

-2028 YGIDASKLPSDLK
+2028 YGIDSSKLPSDLK
-2041 DTTIGDLKGFSRGGV
+2041 DTTIGNLKGFSRGGV

-2062 VIKQNGDSLLA
+2062 IIKQNGDSLLA

-2093 VNIMEGL
+2093 VDIMEGL

-2136 EIPNISKQVQKDI
+2136 EIPNISKQVQRDI

>member
-1 MTFKTWINDLR
+1 MIFKTNTDDFGRMGLEF
-12 NVQSVINNISN
+12 NNSFKEMFNGDFFKEQNLLSDSDISAIKAYN
-23 TRVIIDGATGLLNTS
+23 AEIDKCVTSQTAFNRTMLNTS
-38 SLKEMSSAVSGLSKE
+38 QQAQNVVAAANGNKVALEGMTKASKAAELGMKALSIAGNMIATMVVSWVLSE
-53 QALLILSTKNLN
+53 
-65 AAQQEQ
+65 
-71 VLLAAGI
+71 
-78 ISSENSIT
+78 
-86 ASAISQALAKTQLSA
+86 AISWLNDLAHA
-101 TEKEALLTKLGL
+101 EE
-113 INATTGETIANATCT
+113 NAR
-128 KEELLK
+128 K
-134 ALATK
+134 
-139 GIIGADADAIIS
+139 
-151 SIGLTSANS
+151 
-160 AQAISFNLLTA
+160 
-171 SIWANIKALGKWLIT
+171 
-186 NPVGWAI
+186 
-193 LGGTAIFSLVKAY
+193 
-206 DALTDSVEEVQERT
+206 R
-220 DKLLDSYNSAISEA
+220 SE
-234 NSNAKTIES
+234 
-243 LADRYGELSKGVNN
+243 
-257 LGENVS
+257 
-263 LTSDE
+263 
-268 YSEYKEVVDQIAEMF
+268 
-283 PTLIT
+283 
-288 GYTDEGTAILSLK
+288 
-301 GNVEKLRD
+301 
-309 AYKEAQTEAYN
+309 
-320 LLIVSGEDTDGNDI
+320 
-334 ISNYENQVN
+334 
-343 GNESWLSK
+343 
-351 QSSYIDGE
+351 
-359 GGARDAIDIITK
+359 
-371 LAGALTPDEFRD
+371 
-383 TYNELYEQYKNIWNS
+383 
-398 DKIQDALKSSG
+398 
-409 FEELSYAPKWGE
+409 E
-421 LTSDDLAKVKSTAQ
+421 LTSSYEDEKKNIDDSIAKYKELSEKLNDSSLSISEVKSIKEQLLSIQDQLNEKYGAEATQIDLVNGKYDEQIKKLDTLSKKKASDYVSENYKDIQADQKYVSEKFNVNKSLGFKGTQARPDDYSNAGFDLKKYLDRYDKLSAKVVSPDGQYGMTGDVNLVTNGTRQEVYHQLSQLFRDLSNDFGNSNEDVNKFKTTISGILEDSFDTDALDSANDRIKKYAQ
-435 ATIQT
+435 AEILSNDDASASYNNLIDAVDNYNTALSSGKGVDDAKKKLVEAKKAAEDSTKDITNSGEVLQDV
-440 YKVEIDSQLKNVDTL
+440 YNSLSGKAPIEFQVEIGK
-455 ANAYL
+455 
-460 MTNEDYSKLDEQSQ
+460 
-474 TAASLIVNSITEDIA
+474 
-489 NSFKSKEDVGAY
+489 
-501 VSNIVSKIKDNP
+501 
-513 DLNDALIGLFTDNLS
+513 
-528 EASPD
+528 
-533 EAYKIVDGYLDT
+533 
-545 ISSMLHEDKN
+545 
-555 ELKVR
+555 
-560 LGFEDV
+560 DV
-566 DELKKSYENIINRF
+566 DEKLKQSYENTVNRF
-580 STNPKTSRAIDEAKE
+580 LTNPKTSRAIDEAKE
-595 NLNFEYQKIS
+595 NLSFEYQKIS
-605 DWGLD
+605 DYGLD

-651 SWDYDPEVGSIDTVF
+651 SWDYDPKVGTIDTVY
-666 GGSERFGEGF
+666 GMSDRFGEGF

-702 EEYIGAILEQAYA
+702 EEYINQILAEAYA

-781 EIADLKKKYGEDGS
+781 EIADLEKKYGEDGS
-795 QKIKDFLDTEGISG
+795 QKIKDFLDTEGISTQKEI
-809 NSALLDEFNEVTKD
+809 DYFNDVTK
-823 INNADEAIL
+823 NAKTAEDAIKAYTDAKKASNKTPISFIDTL
-832 AWKNHV
+832 NS
-838 GQTSEATTFESV
+838 SEYK
-850 WSSTSD
+850 D
-856 EVKKKLLDLAKSGE
+856 VKEKLLNLAKSGE

-877 STKEYNELLEKT
+877 STQEYNALLEKV
-889 GISAENAKDQILDM
+889 GISAESAKDQILDM
-903 LSVQERLSGAT
+903 LSVQERLAGTT
-914 QGLNKL
+914 QGLDKL

-933 FVTAE
+933 FVTAK

-949 LPEFNSFS
+949 LPEFDSFS

-966 TEKIQQAFND
+966 KEKIQQAFND

-1001 YIANLKQMGITN
+1001 YIANLKQMGVTN
-1013 AEEVVG
+1013 AEEVVR

-1168 SSSSSNSDFDWI
+1168 SSSNSDFDWI

-1228 GQTYLNYF
+1228 GQTYLHYF
-1236 NSVGLSS
+1236 NGVGLSS

-1287 LEDERESA
+1287 LEEERESA

-1379 NDQIKDN
+1379 NEQIKDN
-1386 LDKIGELTLSNA
+1386 QDKIQELTLSNA

-1403 IMDLPLDNAS
+1403 IMNLPLDNAS

-1421 NLSLLQTKYSSLN
+1421 NLSLLQTKYNSLN

-1439 NKNIDLQQKQSANI
+1439 NKNIDLQEKQSANI

-1468 NSAWAAIRTKD
+1468 NSAWTAVRTKAYD
-1479 LKTINKNAKK
+1479 TFKTANKKAKK
-1489 GNYLIQASDTREGYK
+1489 GDYLTQFSSTREGYK
-1504 AIIEYNNALTAQK
+1504 TIVDYNNALTAQK

-1575 SNTSIYQENAY
+1575 SNTSIYQEDAY

-1600 ETERGKLDWNKIQKQ
+1600 ETERSKLDWNKIQKQ

-1643 KSDINETNAA
+1643 KSDINETNAT

-1711 ENEWLQEQL
+1711 ENTWLQEQL

-1730 KEWSD
+1730 KEWTD
-1735 TIASNESK
+1735 AIASNESK
-1743 INSLEQSNEDLKDS
+1743 INSLKQSNEDLKDS

-1777 KERLNSFLGLVNDT
+1777 KERLSSFLGLVNDT

-1819 KSKIENIQNKIQE
+1819 KLKIENIQNKIQE

-1842 DIGYSEEEYANDMRQ
+1842 DIGYSEEEYADDMRQ

-1869 KSASDEIVNIYQEQ
+1869 KSASDEIVKIYQEQ

-1899 KALQKKKEYYDYD
+1899 EALQKKKEYYDYD

-1949 EELNEKQEDLRDTQ
+1949 EELNEKQEDLKDTQ

-1978 STQIQ
+1978 STKIQ

-1992 LKTNLDKQAEIINEA
+1992 LKTNLDKQAEIINKA
-2007 NRLYAD
+2007 NSLYAD

-2028 YGIDASKLPSDLK
+2028 YGIDSSKLPSDLK
-2041 DTTIGDLKGFSRGGV
+2041 DTTIGNLKGFSRGGV

-2062 VIKQNGDSLLA
+2062 IIKQNGDSLLA

-2093 VNIMEGL
+2093 VDIMEGL

-2136 EIPNISKQVQKDI
+2136 EIPNISKQVQRDI

>member
-1 MTFKTWINDLR
+1 MIFKTIDDDSALFGQRIVSIFNARKIAQEQATMQLEVDIACLKQYEVACQSGTVTTEQFDSIMEKASVSAQQYAINIQNGTGSAKAYAQAQKAN
-12 NVQSVINNISN
+12 NVALQSVS
-23 TRVIIDGATGLLNTS
+23 TGAGIAS
-38 SLKEMSSAVSGLSKE
+38 KAVK
-53 QALLILSTKNLN
+53 
-65 AAQQEQ
+65 
-71 VLLAAGI
+71 LLAGTM
-78 ISSENSIT
+78 S
-86 ASAISQALAKTQLSA
+86 
-101 TEKEALLTKLGL
+101 
-113 INATTGETIANATCT
+113 TIA
-128 KEELLK
+128 
-134 ALATK
+134 
-139 GIIGADADAIIS
+139 I
-151 SIGLTSANS
+151 
-160 AQAISFNLLTA
+160 
-171 SIWANIKALGKWLIT
+171 
-186 NPVGWAI
+186 
-193 LGGTAIFSLVKAY
+193 TAIFSLISKGISLAAEKIDDYIHRNEIAVEKAE
-206 DALTDSVEEVQERT
+206 D
-220 DKLLDSYNSAISEA
+220 LLDTFKSDIDNITSDQDKINRY
-234 NSNAKTIES
+234 
-243 LADRYGELSKGVNN
+243 ADEFKELSEGVDD
-257 LGENVS
+257 LGRNVS
-263 LTSDE
+263 LTADEYLRYQNIVKEIVGINPILIEGYDDENNILAEKNGLIETSIQLLKDE
-268 YSEYKEVVDQIAEMF
+268 YSQKVKNLALPENVETAINGAVGRYNTAKDDFLDIEIPASLKYSGVKIDKNGNRETGYVNQISQYIEDVIGVEFTGWEGGLNQYILDNADAIFDNLDEIKERASQTKDGWEGLNDNQLIDLMDYFKELYILYNDMNKASTSANPTLQYVAMAEDSYSELSDVQKKFISDYINGIQITSDTTEQEKENIRKSIISLTQELSHDDSTKQALTDLYAPPSDNETIEEYK
-283 PTLIT
+283 
-288 GYTDEGTAILSLK
+288 
-301 GNVEKLRD
+301 NR
-309 AYKEAQTEAYN
+309 
-320 LLIVSGEDTDGNDI
+320 
-334 ISNYENQVN
+334 
-343 GNESWLSK
+343 
-351 QSSYIDGE
+351 ID
-359 GGARDAIDIITK
+359 
-371 LAGALTPDEFRD
+371 
-383 TYNELYEQYKNIWNS
+383 S
-398 DKIQDALKSSG
+398 ALKSVREYCEDNG
-409 FEELSYAPKWGE
+409 IEIP
-421 LTSDDLAKVKSTAQ
+421 
-435 ATIQT
+435 
-440 YKVEIDSQLKNVDTL
+440 VEI
-455 ANAYL
+455 
-460 MTNEDYSKLDEQSQ
+460 
-474 TAASLIVNSITEDIA
+474 EDIE
-489 NSFKSKEDVGAY
+489 KSA
-501 VSNIVSKIKDNP
+501 
-513 DLNDALIGLFTDNLS
+513 
-528 EASPD
+528 
-533 EAYKIVDGYLDT
+533 
-545 ISSMLHEDKN
+545 DK
-555 ELKVR
+555 LQQ
-560 LGFEDV
+560 D
-566 DELKKSYENIINRF
+566 YENIINRF

-595 NLNFEYQKIS
+595 NLSFEYQKIS

-629 MDKRTIIHW
+629 MDKRQIIDW
-638 SDELKQTYKDELD
+638 NIDNIEKWKDALSDIKY
-651 SWDYDPEVGSIDTVF
+651 YDKNGNFIESYYDQLEESAKNGESCIDTVF
-666 GGSERFGEGF
+666 GDLMDKIEGYGDITALSF
-676 KGHEEGWEI
+676 SHVVNND
-685 AFTPILPDGT
+685 DGT
-695 FLSKDTV
+695 FEFLGQKTA
-702 EEYIGAILEQAYA
+702 EEYLYGILDVAKKDGDMSIDHILELDKKGFKNAEVY
-715 DDGKV
+715 
-720 TDDELKELDAQGRQ
+720 DAQGKL
-734 IGDTFVQGIYAGID
+734 IGETYIHGIISGF
-748 DSQNYDN
+748 NDN
-755 NGNWAEVVGRLM
+755 AEDVSKLT
-767 HFAGFDGAVQIAER
+767 HFAGKFGAVQIAER
-781 EIADLKKKYGEDGS
+781 EIADLEKKYGEDGS
-795 QKIKDFLDTEGISG
+795 QKVKDFLDAKGISG

-1001 YIANLKQMGITN
+1001 YIANLKQMGVTN

-1115 INISVSN
+1115 IDITMSN

-1130 AEYNRQVEEYKKLKD
+1130 AEYNRQVEEYKKLND
-1145 SLKVD
+1145 SLKID

-1180 QVKLEAISRITD
+1180 QVKLEAISRTTD

-1203 VNSAA
+1203 VNSAT

-1236 NSVGLSS
+1236 NGVGLSS

-1278 LQTLETIDQ
+1278 IQSLETIDQ

-1386 LDKIGELTLSNA
+1386 QDKIQELTLSNA

-1403 IMDLPLDNAS
+1403 IMNLPLDNAS

-1421 NLSLLQTKYSSLN
+1421 NLSLLQTKYNSLN

-1468 NSAWAAIRTKD
+1468 NSAWTAVRTKAYD
-1479 LKTINKNAKK
+1479 TFKTANKKAKK
-1489 GNYLIQASDTREGYK
+1489 GDYLTQFSNTREGYK
-1504 AIIEYNNALTAQK
+1504 TIVDYNNALTAQK

-1711 ENEWLQEQL
+1711 ENTWLQEQL

-1730 KEWSD
+1730 KEWTD
-1735 TIASNESK
+1735 AIASNESK
-1743 INSLEQSNEDLKDS
+1743 INSLKQSNEDLKDS

-1777 KERLNSFLGLVNDT
+1777 KERLSSFLGLVNDT

-1801 TKNGEAALGLSLK
+1801 TKNGKAALGLSLK

-1819 KSKIENIQNKIQE
+1819 KLKIENIQNKIQE

-1842 DIGYSEEEYANDMRQ
+1842 DIGYSEEEYADDMRQ

-1869 KSASDEIVNIYQEQ
+1869 KSASDEIVKIYQEQ

-1899 KALQKKKEYYDYD
+1899 EALQKKKEYYDYD

-1949 EELNEKQEDLRDTQ
+1949 EELNEKQEDLKDTQ

-1978 STQIQ
+1978 STKIQ

-1992 LKTNLDKQAEIINEA
+1992 LKTNLDKQAEIINKA
-2007 NRLYAD
+2007 NSLYAD

-2028 YGIDASKLPSDLK
+2028 YGIDSSKLPSDLK
-2041 DTTIGDLKGFSRGGV
+2041 DTTIGNLKGFSRGGV

-2062 VIKQNGDSLLA
+2062 IIKQNGDSLLA

-2093 VNIMEGL
+2093 VDIMEGL
-2100 IKTPVIPP
+2100 IKTPIIPP

>member
-1 MTFKTWINDLR
+1 MIFNTFDSDIK
-12 NVQSVINNISN
+12 
-23 TRVIIDGATGLLNTS
+23 
-38 SLKEMSSAVSGLSKE
+38 
-53 QALLILSTKNLN
+53 
-65 AAQQEQ
+65 
-71 VLLAAGI
+71 
-78 ISSENSIT
+78 
-86 ASAISQALAKTQLSA
+86 
-101 TEKEALLTKLGL
+101 
-113 INATTGETIANATCT
+113 
-128 KEELLK
+128 
-134 ALATK
+134 
-139 GIIGADADAIIS
+139 DA
-151 SIGLTSANS
+151 TSA
-160 AQAISFNLLTA
+160 L
-171 SIWANIKALGKWLIT
+171 
-186 NPVGWAI
+186 
-193 LGGTAIFSLVKAY
+193 
-206 DALTDSVEEVQERT
+206 
-220 DKLLDSYNSAISEA
+220 
-234 NSNAKTIES
+234 
-243 LADRYGELSKGVNN
+243 
-257 LGENVS
+257 
-263 LTSDE
+263 
-268 YSEYKEVVDQIAEMF
+268 
-283 PTLIT
+283 
-288 GYTDEGTAILSLK
+288 
-301 GNVEKLRD
+301 
-309 AYKEAQTEAYN
+309 
-320 LLIVSGEDTDGNDI
+320 
-334 ISNYENQVN
+334 
-343 GNESWLSK
+343 
-351 QSSYIDGE
+351 
-359 GGARDAIDIITK
+359 
-371 LAGALTPDEFRD
+371 
-383 TYNELYEQYKNIWNS
+383 
-398 DKIQDALKSSG
+398 
-409 FEELSYAPKWGE
+409 
-421 LTSDDLAKVKSTAQ
+421 
-435 ATIQT
+435 
-440 YKVEIDSQLKNVDTL
+440 
-455 ANAYL
+455 
-460 MTNEDYSKLDEQSQ
+460 
-474 TAASLIVNSITEDIA
+474 
-489 NSFKSKEDVGAY
+489 
-501 VSNIVSKIKDNP
+501 
-513 DLNDALIGLFTDNLS
+513 
-528 EASPD
+528 
-533 EAYKIVDGYLDT
+533 
-545 ISSMLHEDKN
+545 
-555 ELKVR
+555 
-560 LGFEDV
+560 
-566 DELKKSYENIINRF
+566 
-580 STNPKTSRAIDEAKE
+580 
-595 NLNFEYQKIS
+595 
-605 DWGLD
+605 
-610 DYADQ
+610 
-615 IKNDTIQT
+615 
-623 KFGNVD
+623 
-629 MDKRTIIHW
+629 
-638 SDELKQTYKDELD
+638 
-651 SWDYDPEVGSIDTVF
+651 
-666 GGSERFGEGF
+666 
-676 KGHEEGWEI
+676 
-685 AFTPILPDGT
+685 
-695 FLSKDTV
+695 
-702 EEYIGAILEQAYA
+702 
-715 DDGKV
+715 
-720 TDDELKELDAQGRQ
+720 
-734 IGDTFVQGIYAGID
+734 
-748 DSQNYDN
+748 
-755 NGNWAEVVGRLM
+755 
-767 HFAGFDGAVQIAER
+767 
-781 EIADLKKKYGEDGS
+781 
-795 QKIKDFLDTEGISG
+795 
-809 NSALLDEFNEVTKD
+809 
-823 INNADEAIL
+823 
-832 AWKNHV
+832 
-838 GQTSEATTFESV
+838 
-850 WSSTSD
+850 
-856 EVKKKLLDLAKSGE
+856 
-870 ITPETLS
+870 
-877 STKEYNELLEKT
+877 
-889 GISAENAKDQILDM
+889 
-903 LSVQERLSGAT
+903 
-914 QGLNKL
+914 
-920 KSAYEEFKNKDIG
+920 
-933 FVTAE
+933 
-938 TLESLP
+938 
-944 DVFKN
+944 DVFKKKFGLFGKSLSQWGN
-949 LPEFNSFS
+949 IRSEWKG
-957 KIAGNPESG
+957 KI
-966 TEKIQQAFND
+966 ND
-976 IVKAYILDQET
+976 IVKASVSDTDGKKAKRKAQKEAKNQVGSLYSYARKQRTENEVTSKFFVTKKSIQPFMQSGWFENFDNKKAQDILDKLKAQQDAIDKMGISTDSAKLKWEEYFETADESEKWQKTFVKDGKLVATNLDDITIGQENAAKAAKQHDKDLSNLT
-987 LQGLVGA
+987 IGVKAANFAINAFKTALNAIAMWGIMELIQLAIKGIDQLANAALYASEAANEAYNKSKENADASKQEVQSLDELIQKYKDLRTSATWGTSIEERTEIANIQEEIVELVGSEANNLDLVNGKLDEQISKLAQIRNDKLKTNYENAESEYYTAVDAANKAVGSGKYAGHNTFDYVSKFLTKANNADEIKAGEILASKYRAAYFGNYINVDGEVNKTNLRSIDDQYHTSLEEIIGKTKTKEWHNGHFFIDLQEYKSAKEKVAVINEMIEELKKENLENTDIFNSLMTSRTNYNKFSTDEDNATANFVSAWLQQAQVYNKELSSMTVDSVNTFETYRRKMLSEAKSDTTIGNALKNGLLSEDDLEVAINTFMSTSNDFSKWYDEWINGFSDDSSSTQTGLGKLKQQREDLEKQISELNKKKQDLGKQSKLYTGLVEQGIGFVDPFGSSSQSPKIKNAFIKSLDDYSNALDDEISKIESNKTELDNQIASLESDLNFGKIWDSLDDTSDEDLKNFKSEILQLADAGQLTFYTFNQATGSDAFLKKIGIDAEAAIEKIERLSKLSTQLSSGNAQFSKMSDLLKESNENGYVSA
-994 DSNTIQT
+994 DSLTGFDDAVKNMPVWEEYERIMMDAASTAEQRQ
-1001 YIANLKQMGITN
+1001 KITN
-1013 AEEVVG
+1013 ALATEYFNTTDYFAKLTEENKGAYITQLKGWGVQNADEIVNNQLYKAAKDRKDALAASDEFLAEKSKEVG
-1019 TASEVLNSDNKM
+1019 EATANEIHQFALARGYTEGVTAALDELALKKQLINGTELDFTKDLTAIIDYVEALGYSTEAMQEFQNAKDNKTKGSGSSAGM
-1031 INDAEKEYNEYL
+1031 PTEAWEYL
-1043 ENKLKGGEEF
+1043 EDNAQGEF
-1053 LKSTASQNSILKNA
+1053 DDILAKIRAKIN
-1067 LGSTYQSDYNNW
+1067 GT
-1079 CDLLSKKA
+1079 
-1087 GAYNKFVDAIGGSYD
+1087 
-1102 DSKSVIQNMLDNG
+1102 DN
-1115 INISVSN
+1115 ININPNGS
-1122 LTDAYTAQ
+1122 
-1130 AEYNRQVEEYKKLKD
+1130 KD
-1145 SLKVD
+1145 
-1150 LSPITTDFNV
+1150 
-1160 NYSSSSSS
+1160 SSS

-1180 QVKLEAISRITD
+1180 QTKLEVISRTTD

-1236 NSVGLSS
+1236 NGVGLSS

-1361 YRSLQK
+1361 YRLLQK

-1379 NDQIKDN
+1379 NEQIKDN
-1386 LDKIGELTLSNA
+1386 QDKIQELTLSNA

-1403 IMDLPLDNAS
+1403 IMNLPLDNAS

-1453 KAANDAALKEANANL
+1453 KAANDAALREANANL

-1489 GNYLIQASDTREGYK
+1489 GNYLIQMSDTREGYK

-1575 SNTSIYQENAY
+1575 SNTSIYQEDAY

-1600 ETERGKLDWNKIQKQ
+1600 ETERSKLDWNKIQKQ

-1643 KSDINETNAA
+1643 KSDINETNAT

-1730 KEWSD
+1730 KEWTD
-1735 TIASNESK
+1735 AIASNESK
-1743 INSLEQSNEDLKDS
+1743 INSLKQSNEDLKDT

-1777 KERLNSFLGLVNDT
+1777 KERLSSFLGLVNDT

-1801 TKNGEAALGLSLK
+1801 TKNGEATLGLSLK

-1819 KSKIENIQNKIQE
+1819 KLKIENIQNKIQE

-1842 DIGYSEEEYANDMRQ
+1842 DIGYSEEEYADDMRQ

-1869 KSASDEIVNIYQEQ
+1869 KSASDEIVKIYQEQ

-1899 KALQKKKEYYDYD
+1899 EALQKKKEYYDYD

-1949 EELNEKQEDLRDTQ
+1949 EELNEKQEDLKDTQ

-1978 STQIQ
+1978 STKIQ

-1992 LKTNLDKQAEIINEA
+1992 LKTNLDKQAEIINKA
-2007 NRLYAD
+2007 NSLYAD

-2028 YGIDASKLPSDLK
+2028 YGIDSSKLPSDLK
-2041 DTTIGDLKGFSRGGV
+2041 DTTIGNLKGFSRGGV

-2062 VIKQNGDSLLA
+2062 IIKQNGDSLLA

-2093 VNIMEGL
+2093 VDIMEGL

-2130 WDTIKK
+2130 WETIKK

>member
-1 MTFKTWINDLR
+1 MIFKTIDDDSALFGQRIVSIFNARKIAQEQATMQLEVDIACLKQYEVACQSGTVTTEQFDSIMEKASVSAQQYAINIQNGTGSAKAYAQAQKAN
-12 NVQSVINNISN
+12 NVALQSVS
-23 TRVIIDGATGLLNTS
+23 TGAGIAS
-38 SLKEMSSAVSGLSKE
+38 KAVK
-53 QALLILSTKNLN
+53 
-65 AAQQEQ
+65 
-71 VLLAAGI
+71 LLAGTM
-78 ISSENSIT
+78 S
-86 ASAISQALAKTQLSA
+86 
-101 TEKEALLTKLGL
+101 
-113 INATTGETIANATCT
+113 TIA
-128 KEELLK
+128 
-134 ALATK
+134 
-139 GIIGADADAIIS
+139 I
-151 SIGLTSANS
+151 
-160 AQAISFNLLTA
+160 
-171 SIWANIKALGKWLIT
+171 
-186 NPVGWAI
+186 
-193 LGGTAIFSLVKAY
+193 TAIFSLISKGISLAAEKIDDYIHRNEIAVEKAE
-206 DALTDSVEEVQERT
+206 D
-220 DKLLDSYNSAISEA
+220 LLDTFKSDIDNITSDQDKINRY
-234 NSNAKTIES
+234 
-243 LADRYGELSKGVNN
+243 ADEFKELSEGVDD
-257 LGENVS
+257 LGRNVS
-263 LTSDE
+263 LTADEYLRYQNIVKEIVGINPILIEGYDDENNILAEKNGLIETSIQLLKDE
-268 YSEYKEVVDQIAEMF
+268 YSQKVKNLALPENVETAINGAVGRYNTAKDDFLDIEIPASLKYSGVKIDKNGNRETGYVNQISQYIEDVIGVEFTGWEGGLNQYILDNADAIFDNLDEIKERASQTKDGWEGLNDNQLIDLMDYFKELYILYNDMNKASTSANPTLQYVAMAEDSYSELSDVQKKFISDYINGIQITSDTTEQEKENIRKSIISLTQELSHDDSTKQALTDLYAPPSDNETIEEYK
-283 PTLIT
+283 
-288 GYTDEGTAILSLK
+288 
-301 GNVEKLRD
+301 NR
-309 AYKEAQTEAYN
+309 
-320 LLIVSGEDTDGNDI
+320 
-334 ISNYENQVN
+334 
-343 GNESWLSK
+343 
-351 QSSYIDGE
+351 ID
-359 GGARDAIDIITK
+359 
-371 LAGALTPDEFRD
+371 
-383 TYNELYEQYKNIWNS
+383 S
-398 DKIQDALKSSG
+398 ALKSVREYCEDNG
-409 FEELSYAPKWGE
+409 IEIP
-421 LTSDDLAKVKSTAQ
+421 
-435 ATIQT
+435 
-440 YKVEIDSQLKNVDTL
+440 VEI
-455 ANAYL
+455 
-460 MTNEDYSKLDEQSQ
+460 
-474 TAASLIVNSITEDIA
+474 EDIE
-489 NSFKSKEDVGAY
+489 KSA
-501 VSNIVSKIKDNP
+501 
-513 DLNDALIGLFTDNLS
+513 
-528 EASPD
+528 
-533 EAYKIVDGYLDT
+533 
-545 ISSMLHEDKN
+545 DK
-555 ELKVR
+555 LQQ
-560 LGFEDV
+560 D
-566 DELKKSYENIINRF
+566 YENIINRF

-595 NLNFEYQKIS
+595 NLSFEYQKIS

-629 MDKRTIIHW
+629 MDKRQIIDW
-638 SDELKQTYKDELD
+638 NIDNIEKWKDALSDIKY
-651 SWDYDPEVGSIDTVF
+651 YDKNGNFIESYYDQLEESAKNGESCIDTVF
-666 GGSERFGEGF
+666 GDLMDKIEGYGDITALSF
-676 KGHEEGWEI
+676 SHVVNND
-685 AFTPILPDGT
+685 DGT
-695 FLSKDTV
+695 FEFLGQKTA
-702 EEYIGAILEQAYA
+702 EEYLYGILDVAKKDGDMSIDHILELDKKGFKNAEVY
-715 DDGKV
+715 
-720 TDDELKELDAQGRQ
+720 DAQGKL
-734 IGDTFVQGIYAGID
+734 IGETYIHGIISGF
-748 DSQNYDN
+748 NDN
-755 NGNWAEVVGRLM
+755 AEDVSKLT
-767 HFAGFDGAVQIAER
+767 HFAGKFGAVQIAER
-781 EIADLKKKYGEDGS
+781 EIADLEKKYGEDGS
-795 QKIKDFLDTEGISG
+795 QKVKDFLDAKGISG

-1001 YIANLKQMGITN
+1001 YIANLKQMGVTN

-1115 INISVSN
+1115 IDITMSN

-1130 AEYNRQVEEYKKLKD
+1130 AEYNRQVEEYKKLND
-1145 SLKVD
+1145 SLKID

-1180 QVKLEAISRITD
+1180 QVKLEAISRTTD

-1203 VNSAA
+1203 VNSAT

-1278 LQTLETIDQ
+1278 LQTLETINQ
-1287 LEDERESA
+1287 LEDERETA

-1361 YRSLQK
+1361 YKSLQK

-1386 LDKIGELTLSNA
+1386 QDKISELTLSNA

-1403 IMDLPLDNAS
+1403 IMNLPLDNAS

-1453 KAANDAALKEANANL
+1453 KAANDAAFREANANL

-1504 AIIEYNNALTAQK
+1504 AIVEYNNALTAQK

-1536 NTKTKWDNIINQYQ
+1536 NTKNKWDNIINQYQ

-1600 ETERGKLDWNKIQKQ
+1600 EEERSKLDWNKIQKQ

-1643 KSDINETNAA
+1643 KSDINETNAT

-1735 TIASNESK
+1735 AIASNESK

-1949 EELNEKQEDLRDTQ
+1949 EKLKEKQEDLKDTQ

-1978 STQIQ
+1978 STKIQ

-1992 LKTNLDKQAEIINEA
+1992 LKTNLDKQAEIINKA
-2007 NRLYAD
+2007 NSLYAD

-2028 YGIDASKLPSDLK
+2028 YGIDSSKLPSDLK
-2041 DTTIGDLKGFSRGGV
+2041 DTTIGNLKGFSRGGV

-2062 VIKQNGDSLLA
+2062 IIKQNGDSLLA
-2073 SINPNETVL
+2073 TINPNETVL

-2130 WDTIKK
+2130 WETIKK

>member
-1 MTFKTWINDLR
+1 MVTQTHNFRVLQTNSMRFFKQISTINSMIFKTMDNELKVFGKTILTTTEHLKNLETVNATVYNKNGQFNLQGLSINTS
-12 NVQSVINNISN
+12 QSVSNFTKLNNAFKAYNSN
-23 TRVIIDGATGLLNTS
+23 LTKSTQLQNAYIKAVGNQNGALGNYLAGLNGAKAS
-38 SLKEMSSAVSGLSKE
+38 MGGYIKSLIGAKAATIGL
-53 QALLILSTKNLN
+53 QVASTLLN
-65 AAQQEQ
+65 AA
-71 VLLAAGI
+71 LSFGLSLAL
-78 ISSENSIT
+78 
-86 ASAISQALAKTQLSA
+86 SAIVSGITRLVNK
-101 TEKEALLTKLGL
+101 EKEAREQAIENAQTAKEEADNLTELLNKYNQLSEEVKTNTGAKDDLLETQGKLLESLGIEQSQLDGL
-113 INATTGETIANATCT
+113 IEKYGDLNT
-128 KEELLK
+128 
-134 ALATK
+134 
-139 GIIGADADAIIS
+139 AINKVTLDS
-151 SIGLTSANS
+151 LND
-160 AQAISFNLLTA
+160 AQADLMVAVDAREKELINVGKDYKHWYSLKNRNLIST
-171 SIWANIKALGKWLIT
+171 
-186 NPVGWAI
+186 
-193 LGGTAIFSLVKAY
+193 GGDESKQAY
-206 DALTDSVEEVQERT
+206 DILAKAGVISQGSVGTGGGVFALVGD
-220 DKLLDSYNSAISEA
+220 DKTVDGILENYQKLKEAQTALNEAVTNGEISKEDMGSNPLYKAINSRLDELKTAVDNYNSAIKDVNENSA
-234 NSNAKTIES
+234 NQE
-243 LADRYGELSKGVNN
+243 
-257 LGENVS
+257 
-263 LTSDE
+263 
-268 YSEYKEVVDQIAEMF
+268 
-283 PTLIT
+283 
-288 GYTDEGTAILSLK
+288 
-301 GNVEKLRD
+301 
-309 AYKEAQTEAYN
+309 
-320 LLIVSGEDTDGNDI
+320 I
-334 ISNYENQVN
+334 ISNLIGKDLPQTE
-343 GNESWLSK
+343 EEFETFK
-351 QSSYIDGE
+351 QNLIDSAQASNNFIGSQE
-359 GGARDAIDIITK
+359 DI
-371 LAGALTPDEFRD
+371 
-383 TYNELYEQYKNIWNS
+383 KNSI
-398 DKIQDALKSSG
+398 IDALAEMPE
-409 FEELSYAPKWGE
+409 FEKYFE
-421 LTSDDLAKVKSTAQ
+421 DLAQ
-435 ATIQT
+435 AESDVQHETPI
-440 YKVEIDSQLKNVDTL
+440 
-455 ANAYL
+455 
-460 MTNEDYSKLDEQSQ
+460 
-474 TAASLIVNSITEDIA
+474 
-489 NSFKSKEDVGAY
+489 SFT
-501 VSNIVSKIKDNP
+501 
-513 DLNDALIGLFTDNLS
+513 DALNSS
-528 EASPD
+528 E
-533 EAYKIVDGYLDT
+533 
-545 ISSMLHEDKN
+545 
-555 ELKVR
+555 
-560 LGFEDV
+560 
-566 DELKKSYENIINRF
+566 
-580 STNPKTSRAIDEAKE
+580 
-595 NLNFEYQKIS
+595 
-605 DWGLD
+605 
-610 DYADQ
+610 YAD
-615 IKNDTIQT
+615 IK
-623 KFGNVD
+623 
-629 MDKRTIIHW
+629 
-638 SDELKQTYKDELD
+638 E
-651 SWDYDPEVGSIDTVF
+651 
-666 GGSERFGEGF
+666 
-676 KGHEEGWEI
+676 
-685 AFTPILPDGT
+685 
-695 FLSKDTV
+695 
-702 EEYIGAILEQAYA
+702 
-715 DDGKV
+715 
-720 TDDELKELDAQGRQ
+720 
-734 IGDTFVQGIYAGID
+734 
-748 DSQNYDN
+748 
-755 NGNWAEVVGRLM
+755 
-767 HFAGFDGAVQIAER
+767 
-781 EIADLKKKYGEDGS
+781 
-795 QKIKDFLDTEGISG
+795 
-809 NSALLDEFNEVTKD
+809 
-823 INNADEAIL
+823 
-832 AWKNHV
+832 
-838 GQTSEATTFESV
+838 
-850 WSSTSD
+850 
-856 EVKKKLLDLAKSGE
+856 KLLDLAKSGE
-870 ITPETLS
+870 ITSETLS
-877 STKEYNELLEKT
+877 STQEYNALLEEV
-889 GISAENAKDQILDM
+889 GISAESAKDQILNM
-903 LSVQERLSGAT
+903 LSAQERLAGAA
-914 QGLNKL
+914 QGLSKL
-920 KSAYEEFKNKDIG
+920 KSAYEEFKDKDIG

-949 LPEFNSFS
+949 LPEFDLFS

-966 TEKIQQAFND
+966 KEKIQQAFND
-976 IVKAYILDQET
+976 IAKAYIFDQET
-987 LQGLVGA
+987 LQGLADA

-1001 YIANLKQMGITN
+1001 YIANLKQIGVTN
-1013 AEEVVG
+1013 AEEVAR

-1087 GAYNKFVDAIGGSYD
+1087 GAYNKFVEAIGGNYD

-1115 INISVSN
+1115 IDITMSN

-1130 AEYNRQVEEYKKLKD
+1130 AEYNRQVEEYKKLND
-1145 SLKVD
+1145 SLKID

-1180 QVKLEAISRITD
+1180 QVKLEAISRTTD

-1203 VNSAA
+1203 VNSAT

-1278 LQTLETIDQ
+1278 LQTLETINQ

-1348 MEQIKTYDNAIAK
+1348 TEQIKIYDGAITK

-1367 TVAQGS
+1367 TVTEGS

-1386 LDKIGELTLSNA
+1386 QDKIQELTLSNA

-1403 IMDLPLDNAS
+1403 IMNLPLDNAS

-1421 NLSLLQTKYSSLN
+1421 NLSLLQTKYNSLN

-1468 NSAWAAIRTKD
+1468 NSAWTAVQTKAYD
-1479 LKTINKNAKK
+1479 TFKTANKKAKK
-1489 GNYLIQASDTREGYK
+1489 GDYLTQFSSTREGYK
-1504 AIIEYNNALTAQK
+1504 TIVDYNNALTAQK

-1536 NTKTKWDNIINQYQ
+1536 NTKNKWDNIINQYQ

-1600 ETERGKLDWNKIQKQ
+1600 DTERGKLDWNKIQKQ

-1720 ETVSV
+1720 KTVSV

-1735 TIASNESK
+1735 AIASNESK
-1743 INSLEQSNEDLKDS
+1743 INSLKQSNEDLKDS

-1949 EELNEKQEDLRDTQ
+1949 EELNEKQEDLKDTQ

-1978 STQIQ
+1978 STKIQ

>member
-1 MTFKTWINDLR
+1 MIFNTFDSDIKDATSALDIFKKKFGLFGKSLSQWGDVRSKWNDKLDKVIADSGVDNNNKRARRKARKEAKNQVGSLYSYARKQRTENEVTSKFFVTKKSIQPFMQSGWFENFDDKKAQDILDKLKAQQDAIDKMGISIDSAKLKWEEYFETADESEKWQKTFVKDGKLVATNLDDITIGQKNAAKAAKQHDANLGKMTIGAKLGKIALDALKTALSTLITWGIMELIQLAIKGLDQIINAATYASEAADEAFSKSSEKVKEYEEESKSLDEL
-12 NVQSVINNISN
+12 ISKYKE
-23 TRVIIDGATGLLNTS
+23 
-38 SLKEMSSAVSGLSKE
+38 LKESGTLDTDSRKEIKNIQKDIADLVGVQASNLDLVNGKLDEEIAKLNKISKDEAKRAYETATANYNNAKKANDKAVGSSKYMFGKFAYVGKR
-53 QALLILSTKNLN
+53 
-65 AAQQEQ
+65 
-71 VLLAAGI
+71 
-78 ISSENSIT
+78 
-86 ASAISQALAKTQLSA
+86 
-101 TEKEALLTKLGL
+101 EKEAEKILKDAGFVGISSGGWFGNKLFVMDDLDKDYHVLKGAQGKTDYLQSMIDVLEQNGQSATDLYAGL
-113 INATTGETIANATCT
+113 ISQRDKYLKYIDDQQNAANSLVNSWISYSQLSN
-128 KEELLK
+128 EELLK
-134 ALATK
+134 INVNSVDSFEKYYRKMISEAKYNESIGKALADGTLSEDDLEAAINTFMSTSNDFSKWYDEWINEFSDDSSTQTGLGKLKQQREDLEKQISELNKEKQDLEKQSKLYTGLVEQGIGFVDPFGSSSQSPEIKNAFIKSLDDYSNALDDEISKIESNKTELDNQIASLESDLNFGKIWDSLDDTSDEDLKNFKSEILQLADAGQLTFYTFNQTTGSDAFLKKVGIDAETAIKKIERLSKLSTQLSSGNAQFSKMSDLLKESNENGYVSADSLTGFDDTVKNMPVWEEYERIMMDAASTAAQRQKITDALATEYFNTTDYFAKLTEENK
-139 GIIGADADAIIS
+139 GAYITQLKGWGVQNADEIVNNQLYKA
-151 SIGLTSANS
+151 
-160 AQAISFNLLTA
+160 AQDR
-171 SIWANIKALGKWLIT
+171 K
-186 NPVGWAI
+186 
-193 LGGTAIFSLVKAY
+193 
-206 DALTDSVEEVQERT
+206 DAL
-220 DKLLDSYNSAISEA
+220 AA
-234 NSNAKTIES
+234 
-243 LADRYGELSKGVNN
+243 
-257 LGENVS
+257 
-263 LTSDE
+263 SDE
-268 YSEYKEVVDQIAEMF
+268 FLAE
-283 PTLIT
+283 
-288 GYTDEGTAILSLK
+288 
-301 GNVEKLRD
+301 
-309 AYKEAQTEAYN
+309 
-320 LLIVSGEDTDGNDI
+320 
-334 ISNYENQVN
+334 
-343 GNESWLSK
+343 
-351 QSSYIDGE
+351 
-359 GGARDAIDIITK
+359 
-371 LAGALTPDEFRD
+371 
-383 TYNELYEQYKNIWNS
+383 
-398 DKIQDALKSSG
+398 
-409 FEELSYAPKWGE
+409 
-421 LTSDDLAKVKSTAQ
+421 
-435 ATIQT
+435 
-440 YKVEIDSQLKNVDTL
+440 
-455 ANAYL
+455 
-460 MTNEDYSKLDEQSQ
+460 
-474 TAASLIVNSITEDIA
+474 
-489 NSFKSKEDVGAY
+489 KSKEVG
-501 VSNIVSKIKDNP
+501 
-513 DLNDALIGLFTDNLS
+513 DATANEIHQFAL
-528 EASPD
+528 AR
-533 EAYKIVDGYLDT
+533 GYTEGVTAAL
-545 ISSMLHEDKN
+545 
-555 ELKVR
+555 
-560 LGFEDV
+560 
-566 DELKKSYENIINRF
+566 DELALKKQLVNGR
-580 STNPKTSRAIDEAKE
+580 
-595 NLNFEYQKIS
+595 
-605 DWGLD
+605 
-610 DYADQ
+610 
-615 IKNDTIQT
+615 
-623 KFGNVD
+623 
-629 MDKRTIIHW
+629 
-638 SDELKQTYKDELD
+638 ELD
-651 SWDYDPEVGSIDTVF
+651 F
-666 GGSERFGEGF
+666 
-676 KGHEEGWEI
+676 
-685 AFTPILPDGT
+685 
-695 FLSKDTV
+695 
-702 EEYIGAILEQAYA
+702 
-715 DDGKV
+715 
-720 TDDELKELDAQGRQ
+720 
-734 IGDTFVQGIYAGID
+734 
-748 DSQNYDN
+748 
-755 NGNWAEVVGRLM
+755 
-767 HFAGFDGAVQIAER
+767 
-781 EIADLKKKYGEDGS
+781 
-795 QKIKDFLDTEGISG
+795 
-809 NSALLDEFNEVTKD
+809 TKD
-823 INNADEAIL
+823 LTAIIDYVEAL
-832 AWKNHV
+832 GYA
-838 GQTSEATTFESV
+838 TEAMQEFQ
-850 WSSTSD
+850 
-856 EVKKKLLDLAKSGE
+856 
-870 ITPETLS
+870 
-877 STKEYNELLEKT
+877 
-889 GISAENAKDQILDM
+889 NAKDNKTKG
-903 LSVQERLSGAT
+903 SGS
-914 QGLNKL
+914 
-920 KSAYEEFKNKDIG
+920 SAG
-933 FVTAE
+933 
-938 TLESLP
+938 
-944 DVFKN
+944 
-949 LPEFNSFS
+949 
-957 KIAGNPESG
+957 
-966 TEKIQQAFND
+966 
-976 IVKAYILDQET
+976 
-987 LQGLVGA
+987 
-994 DSNTIQT
+994 
-1001 YIANLKQMGITN
+1001 M
-1013 AEEVVG
+1013 
-1019 TASEVLNSDNKM
+1019 ASEAWK
-1031 INDAEKEYNEYL
+1031 YL
-1043 ENKLKGGEEF
+1043 EDNAQGEFDDILAKIRAKINGTDEI
-1053 LKSTASQNSILKNA
+1053 SINPN
-1067 LGSTYQSDYNNW
+1067 GST
-1079 CDLLSKKA
+1079 
-1087 GAYNKFVDAIGGSYD
+1087 KF
-1102 DSKSVIQNMLDNG
+1102 
-1115 INISVSN
+1115 
-1122 LTDAYTAQ
+1122 
-1130 AEYNRQVEEYKKLKD
+1130 
-1145 SLKVD
+1145 
-1150 LSPITTDFNV
+1150 
-1160 NYSSSSSS
+1160 
-1168 SSSSSNSDFDWI
+1168 SNSDFDWI

-1203 VNSAA
+1203 VNSAT

-1228 GQTYLNYF
+1228 AQTYLNYF

-1243 EWKNKIKSGKYK
+1243 EWMNKIKSGKYK

-1307 NKQIEKQQKLLDLR
+1307 NKQIEKQQKLLNLR

-1367 TVAQGS
+1367 TVTEGS

-1386 LDKIGELTLSNA
+1386 QDKISELVLSNA
-1398 ELSKS
+1398 ELAKN
-1403 IMDLPLDNAS
+1403 IMNLPLDNAS

-1453 KAANDAALKEANANL
+1453 KAANDAALREANANL

-1536 NTKTKWDNIINQYQ
+1536 NTKNKWDNIINQYQ

-1735 TIASNESK
+1735 AIASNESK

-1777 KERLNSFLGLVNDT
+1777 KERLSSFLGLVNDT

-1801 TKNGEAALGLSLK
+1801 TKNGKAALGLSLK

-1819 KSKIENIQNKIQE
+1819 KLKIENIQNKIQE

-1842 DIGYSEEEYANDMRQ
+1842 DIGYSEEEYADDMRQ

-1869 KSASDEIVNIYQEQ
+1869 KSASDEIVKIYQEQ

-1899 KALQKKKEYYDYD
+1899 EALQKKKEYYDYD

-1949 EELNEKQEDLRDTQ
+1949 EELNEKQEDLKDTQ

-1978 STQIQ
+1978 STKIQ

-1992 LKTNLDKQAEIINEA
+1992 LKTNLDKQAEIINKA
-2007 NRLYAD
+2007 NSLYAD

-2028 YGIDASKLPSDLK
+2028 YGIDSSKLPSDLK
-2041 DTTIGDLKGFSRGGV
+2041 DTTIGNLKGFSRGGV

-2062 VIKQNGDSLLA
+2062 IIKQNGDSLLA

>member
-1 MTFKTWINDLR
+1 MIFKTIDDDSALFGQRIVSIFNARKIAQEQATMQLEVDIACLKQYEVACQSGTVTTEQFDNIMEKASVSAQQYAINIQNGTGSAKAYAQAQKAN
-12 NVQSVINNISN
+12 NVALQSVG
-23 TRVIIDGATGLLNTS
+23 TGAGIAS
-38 SLKEMSSAVSGLSKE
+38 KAVK
-53 QALLILSTKNLN
+53 
-65 AAQQEQ
+65 
-71 VLLAAGI
+71 LLAGTM
-78 ISSENSIT
+78 S
-86 ASAISQALAKTQLSA
+86 
-101 TEKEALLTKLGL
+101 
-113 INATTGETIANATCT
+113 TIA
-128 KEELLK
+128 
-134 ALATK
+134 
-139 GIIGADADAIIS
+139 I
-151 SIGLTSANS
+151 
-160 AQAISFNLLTA
+160 
-171 SIWANIKALGKWLIT
+171 
-186 NPVGWAI
+186 
-193 LGGTAIFSLVKAY
+193 TAIFSLISKGISLAVEKIDDYIHRNEIAVEKAE
-206 DALTDSVEEVQERT
+206 D
-220 DKLLDSYNSAISEA
+220 LLDTFKSDIDNITSDKDKINRY
-234 NSNAKTIES
+234 
-243 LADRYGELSKGVNN
+243 ADEFKELSEGVDD
-257 LGENVS
+257 LGRNVS
-263 LTSDE
+263 LTADEYLRYQNIVKEIVGINPSLIEGYDDENNILVKKNGLIETSIQLLKDE
-268 YSEYKEVVDQIAEMF
+268 YSQKLKNLALPENVETAINGAVGRYNTAKDNFLDIEIPASLKYSGVKIDKNGNRETGYVNQISQYIEDVIGVEFTGWEGGLNQYILDNADAIFDNLDKIKERASQTKDGWEGLNDNQLIDLMDYFKELYISYNDMNKASTSANPTLQYVAMAEDSYSELSDVQKKFVSDYINGIQITSDTTEQEKENIRKSIISLTQELSHDDSTKQALTDLYAPPSDNETVEEYK
-283 PTLIT
+283 
-288 GYTDEGTAILSLK
+288 
-301 GNVEKLRD
+301 NR
-309 AYKEAQTEAYN
+309 
-320 LLIVSGEDTDGNDI
+320 
-334 ISNYENQVN
+334 
-343 GNESWLSK
+343 
-351 QSSYIDGE
+351 ID
-359 GGARDAIDIITK
+359 
-371 LAGALTPDEFRD
+371 
-383 TYNELYEQYKNIWNS
+383 S
-398 DKIQDALKSSG
+398 ALKIVREYCEDNG
-409 FEELSYAPKWGE
+409 IEIPVEL
-421 LTSDDLAKVKSTAQ
+421 
-435 ATIQT
+435 
-440 YKVEIDSQLKNVDTL
+440 
-455 ANAYL
+455 
-460 MTNEDYSKLDEQSQ
+460 
-474 TAASLIVNSITEDIA
+474 EDI
-489 NSFKSKEDVGAY
+489 G
-501 VSNIVSKIKDNP
+501 KD
-513 DLNDALIGLFTDNLS
+513 A
-528 EASPD
+528 
-533 EAYKIVDGYLDT
+533 
-545 ISSMLHEDKN
+545 DK
-555 ELKVR
+555 LQQ
-560 LGFEDV
+560 
-566 DELKKSYENIINRF
+566 SYENIINRF

-595 NLNFEYQKIS
+595 NLSFEYQKIS
-605 DWGLD
+605 DYGLD

-651 SWDYDPEVGSIDTVF
+651 SWDYDPEVGTIDTVY
-666 GGSERFGEGF
+666 GMSDRFGEGS

-702 EEYIGAILEQAYA
+702 EEYINQILAEAYA

-767 HFAGFDGAVQIAER
+767 HFVGFDGAVQIAER
-781 EIADLKKKYGEDGS
+781 EIADLEKKYGEDGS

-823 INNADEAIL
+823 ISDADKAIQAWNEHVKEVNKTTSFSDAWESLKTTTDDKIKGLSDDLLELANKGQLTAETFKKADSTDYFKKLEISADEAVDRINALVQSSSQLSSMSSQVSAISNALKTKSENGYVSADTL
-832 AWKNHV
+832 AGFDDDVKGMDSWK
-838 GQTSEATTFESV
+838 EFERLMGD
-850 WSSTSD
+850 STSSVQ
-856 EVKKKLLDLAKSGE
+856 ECKEAAGQLATEWINSNNFLSDLNE
-870 ITPETLS
+870 
-877 STKEYNELLEKT
+877 STKEYYITQLDAMGVENAREVVVNRLLQKQKMLNAENEFAKKTGKELVDATDEEIVNFIREADCTDAVKEGIAEFILEK
-889 GISAENAKDQILDM
+889 
-903 LSVQERLSGAT
+903 
-914 QGLNKL
+914 
-920 KSAYEEFKNKDIG
+920 
-933 FVTAE
+933 
-938 TLESLP
+938 
-944 DVFKN
+944 
-949 LPEFNSFS
+949 
-957 KIAGNPESG
+957 KIAGETKIDLIPDLEALANYVEILGYAADAIRAFDNAKKNVTEGSG
-966 TEKIQQAFND
+966 SFAGAPAE
-976 IVKAYILDQET
+976 AY
-987 LQGLVGA
+987 
-994 DSNTIQT
+994 
-1001 YIANLKQMGITN
+1001 K
-1013 AEEVVG
+1013 
-1019 TASEVLNSDNKM
+1019 
-1031 INDAEKEYNEYL
+1031 YL
-1043 ENKLKGGEEF
+1043 EDNAQSEF
-1053 LKSTASQNSILKNA
+1053 DDI
-1067 LGSTYQSDYNNW
+1067 
-1079 CDLLSKKA
+1079 KA
-1087 GAYNKFVDAIGGSYD
+1087 KIRAKI
-1102 DSKSVIQNMLDNG
+1102 NG
-1115 INISVSN
+1115 TDNISINPNGSKN
-1122 LTDAYTAQ
+1122 
-1130 AEYNRQVEEYKKLKD
+1130 
-1145 SLKVD
+1145 
-1150 LSPITTDFNV
+1150 
-1160 NYSSSSSS
+1160 SSS

-1180 QVKLEAISRITD
+1180 QVKLETISKITD

-1208 KKFKDYLSQIN
+1208 KKFKNYLSQIN

-1236 NSVGLSS
+1236 NGVGLSS

-1361 YRSLQK
+1361 YRLLQK

-1386 LDKIGELTLSNA
+1386 QDKISELTLSNA

-1403 IMDLPLDNAS
+1403 IMNLPLDNAS

-1421 NLSLLQTKYSSLN
+1421 NLSLLQTKYNSLN

-1439 NKNIDLQQKQSANI
+1439 NKNIDLQEKQSANI

-1468 NSAWAAIRTKD
+1468 NSAWTAVRTKAYD
-1479 LKTINKNAKK
+1479 TFKTANKKAKK
-1489 GNYLIQASDTREGYK
+1489 GDYLTQFSSTREGYK
-1504 AIIEYNNALTAQK
+1504 TIVDYNNALTAQK

-1643 KSDINETNAA
+1643 KSDINETNAT

-1730 KEWSD
+1730 KEWTD
-1735 TIASNESK
+1735 AIASNESK
-1743 INSLEQSNEDLKDS
+1743 INSLKQSNEDLKDS

-1765 PFEKMAT
+1765 PFEKLAT

-1777 KERLNSFLGLVNDT
+1777 KERLSSFLGLVNDT

-1819 KSKIENIQNKIQE
+1819 KLKIENIQNKIQE

-1842 DIGYSEEEYANDMRQ
+1842 DIGYSEEEYADDMRQ

-1869 KSASDEIVNIYQEQ
+1869 KSASDEIVKIYQEQ

-1899 KALQKKKEYYDYD
+1899 EALQKKKEYYDYD

-1949 EELNEKQEDLRDTQ
+1949 EELNEKQEDLKDTQ

-1978 STQIQ
+1978 STKIQ

-1992 LKTNLDKQAEIINEA
+1992 LKTNLDKQAEIINKA
-2007 NRLYAD
+2007 NSLYAD

-2028 YGIDASKLPSDLK
+2028 YGIDSSKLPSDLK
-2041 DTTIGDLKGFSRGGV
+2041 DTTIGNLKGFSRGGV

-2062 VIKQNGDSLLA
+2062 IIKQNGDSLLA

-2093 VNIMEGL
+2093 VDIMEGL

>member
-1 MTFKTWINDLR
+1 MIFK
-12 NVQSVINNISN
+12 
-23 TRVIIDGATGLLNTS
+23 IIGSGENAQIVNFIKAKKIAQEELNTS
-38 SLKEMSSAVSGLSKE
+38 IIEQISVLKTDEIELRNLENAIANGISYEEAYASSMKNASIAAKEYAIETKGAAGSTDVFVSKQKSLQASLQASSSASSKISFLTKSLSILKNVVVITAIIKAVDILKNVISNYIHRVEKANEKIEESRSNYEDAKSSIESMNDELKITQSKIDDLQSKGTLSFTDKAELNNLKEQNDELERSIFLEEKKKKNAASQTVDEIKQNIDVLDKDFTSSVKNLSESKEEYKYMEQLGIQGVKDGDVTPDNFEATMENMEGDIDLYEEHVLNNIEKYEAYKEDLINKYNSDDTSLFSMTDRDLYNNIVSQLQSAYKLIYTDSEYNKFVIEPIFNQEKLKGLQDQLLQYFVSGGSTDISDLEEKFTTDIITALKNACENAGIDFDKMIEDMYNNSQSKINQIAPIVDTPNSAYEAQQNQISKKIRDYIQNDLSEEDRTILLNAEIPDDVKFKTTQDVDNFIASLSKE
-53 QALLILSTKNLN
+53 
-65 AAQQEQ
+65 
-71 VLLAAGI
+71 
-78 ISSENSIT
+78 
-86 ASAISQALAKTQLSA
+86 
-101 TEKEALLTKLGL
+101 
-113 INATTGETIANATCT
+113 ANEPTSFSDAW
-128 KEELLK
+128 K
-134 ALATK
+134 ALEST
-139 GIIGADADAIIS
+139 
-151 SIGLTSANS
+151 
-160 AQAISFNLLTA
+160 
-171 SIWANIKALGKWLIT
+171 
-186 NPVGWAI
+186 
-193 LGGTAIFSLVKAY
+193 
-206 DALTDSVEEVQERT
+206 TD
-220 DKLLDSYNSAISEA
+220 
-234 NSNAKTIES
+234 
-243 LADRYGELSKGVNN
+243 
-257 LGENVS
+257 
-263 LTSDE
+263 
-268 YSEYKEVVDQIAEMF
+268 
-283 PTLIT
+283 
-288 GYTDEGTAILSLK
+288 
-301 GNVEKLRD
+301 
-309 AYKEAQTEAYN
+309 
-320 LLIVSGEDTDGNDI
+320 
-334 ISNYENQVN
+334 
-343 GNESWLSK
+343 
-351 QSSYIDGE
+351 
-359 GGARDAIDIITK
+359 
-371 LAGALTPDEFRD
+371 
-383 TYNELYEQYKNIWNS
+383 
-398 DKIQDALKSSG
+398 DKIKGL
-409 FEELSYAPKWGE
+409 
-421 LTSDDLAKVKSTAQ
+421 SDDLLELANKGQLTAETFKKADSTDYFKKLKISADEAVNKINALAQ
-435 ATIQT
+435 SS
-440 YKVEIDSQLKNVDTL
+440 SQLSSMSSQVSAMSNALKTKSENGYVSADTL
-455 ANAYL
+455 AGFDDDVKGMDSWKEFERL
-460 MTNEDYSKLDEQSQ
+460 MGDSTSSVQECKE
-474 TAASLIVNSITEDIA
+474 AAGQLATEWINSNNFLT
-489 NSFKSKEDVGAY
+489 
-501 VSNIVSKIKDNP
+501 
-513 DLNDALIGLFTDNLS
+513 DLN
-528 EASPD
+528 E
-533 EAYKIVDGYLDT
+533 
-545 ISSMLHEDKN
+545 
-555 ELKVR
+555 
-560 LGFEDV
+560 
-566 DELKKSYENIINRF
+566 
-580 STNPKTSRAIDEAKE
+580 
-595 NLNFEYQKIS
+595 
-605 DWGLD
+605 
-610 DYADQ
+610 
-615 IKNDTIQT
+615 
-623 KFGNVD
+623 
-629 MDKRTIIHW
+629 
-638 SDELKQTYKDELD
+638 
-651 SWDYDPEVGSIDTVF
+651 
-666 GGSERFGEGF
+666 
-676 KGHEEGWEI
+676 
-685 AFTPILPDGT
+685 
-695 FLSKDTV
+695 
-702 EEYIGAILEQAYA
+702 
-715 DDGKV
+715 
-720 TDDELKELDAQGRQ
+720 
-734 IGDTFVQGIYAGID
+734 
-748 DSQNYDN
+748 
-755 NGNWAEVVGRLM
+755 
-767 HFAGFDGAVQIAER
+767 
-781 EIADLKKKYGEDGS
+781 
-795 QKIKDFLDTEGISG
+795 
-809 NSALLDEFNEVTKD
+809 
-823 INNADEAIL
+823 
-832 AWKNHV
+832 
-838 GQTSEATTFESV
+838 
-850 WSSTSD
+850 
-856 EVKKKLLDLAKSGE
+856 
-870 ITPETLS
+870 
-877 STKEYNELLEKT
+877 STKEYYITQLDAMGVENAREVVTNRLLQKQKMLNAENEFAKKTGKELADATNEEIANFIREADCTDAVKEGISEFILEKKLAGET
-889 GISAENAKDQILDM
+889 KIDLIPDLEVLANYVEALGYAADAIRAFDNAKKNVTKGSGSFAGAPAEAYKYLEDNAQGELDDVFAKIKAKINGTIEISANGSKD
-903 LSVQERLSGAT
+903 
-914 QGLNKL
+914 
-920 KSAYEEFKNKDIG
+920 
-933 FVTAE
+933 
-938 TLESLP
+938 
-944 DVFKN
+944 
-949 LPEFNSFS
+949 
-957 KIAGNPESG
+957 
-966 TEKIQQAFND
+966 
-976 IVKAYILDQET
+976 
-987 LQGLVGA
+987 
-994 DSNTIQT
+994 
-1001 YIANLKQMGITN
+1001 
-1013 AEEVVG
+1013 
-1019 TASEVLNSDNKM
+1019 
-1031 INDAEKEYNEYL
+1031 
-1043 ENKLKGGEEF
+1043 
-1053 LKSTASQNSILKNA
+1053 
-1067 LGSTYQSDYNNW
+1067 
-1079 CDLLSKKA
+1079 
-1087 GAYNKFVDAIGGSYD
+1087 
-1102 DSKSVIQNMLDNG
+1102 
-1115 INISVSN
+1115 
-1122 LTDAYTAQ
+1122 
-1130 AEYNRQVEEYKKLKD
+1130 
-1145 SLKVD
+1145 
-1150 LSPITTDFNV
+1150 
-1160 NYSSSSSS
+1160 SSS

-1180 QVKLEAISRITD
+1180 QTKLEAISRITD

-1203 VNSAA
+1203 VNSAT

-1361 YRSLQK
+1361 YKSLQK

-1386 LDKIGELTLSNA
+1386 QDKIQELVLSNA
-1398 ELSKS
+1398 ELAKN
-1403 IMDLPLDNAS
+1403 IMNLPLDNAS

-1421 NLSLLQTKYSSLN
+1421 NLSLLQTKYNSLN

-1453 KAANDAALKEANANL
+1453 KAANDAALKEANKNL
-1468 NSAWAAIRTKD
+1468 NSAWAEVQKKAGNS
-1479 LKTINKNAKK
+1479 LKTANKGRKK
-1489 GNYLIQASDTREGYK
+1489 GSYLERTGLSASSDAYK
-1504 AIIEYNNALTAQK
+1504 AIVEYNNALAAQK
-1517 KAYEEA
+1517 KAYGEA

-1536 NTKTKWDNIINQYQ
+1536 NTKNKWDNIINQYQ
-1550 TNYDYFNSKS
+1550 TNYDYFSSKS

-1600 ETERGKLDWNKIQKQ
+1600 EEERSKLDWNKIQKQ

-1643 KSDINETNAA
+1643 KSDINETNAT

-1735 TIASNESK
+1735 AIASNESK

-1777 KERLNSFLGLVNDT
+1777 KERLSSFLGLVNDT

-1899 KALQKKKEYYDYD
+1899 EALQKKKEYYDYD

-1949 EELNEKQEDLRDTQ
+1949 EELNEKQEDLKDTQ

-2062 VIKQNGDSLLA
+2062 VVKQNGDSLLA

>member
-1 MTFKTWINDLR
+1 MKSWFAGMAS
-12 NVQSVINNISN
+12 SVNSEIITPFSNAEQIIYKYNQAIEHNSLTQQNWQRLIAQCDDGLASYLTNIKGS
-23 TRVIIDGATGLLNTS
+23 
-38 SLKEMSSAVSGLSKE
+38 
-53 QALLILSTKNLN
+53 
-65 AAQQEQ
+65 
-71 VLLAAGI
+71 
-78 ISSENSIT
+78 T
-86 ASAISQALAKTQLSA
+86 ASMSA
-101 TEKEALLTKLGL
+101 Y
-113 INATTGETIANATCT
+113 
-128 KEELLK
+128 
-134 ALATK
+134 
-139 GIIGADADAIIS
+139 S
-151 SIGLTSANS
+151 
-160 AQAISFNLLTA
+160 
-171 SIWANIKALGKWLIT
+171 
-186 NPVGWAI
+186 
-193 LGGTAIFSLVKAY
+193 
-206 DALTDSVEEVQERT
+206 
-220 DKLLDSYNSAISEA
+220 
-234 NSNAKTIES
+234 
-243 LADRYGELSKGVNN
+243 
-257 LGENVS
+257 VS
-263 LTSDE
+263 LQGS
-268 YSEYKEVVDQIAEMF
+268 
-283 PTLIT
+283 IT
-288 GYTDEGTAILSLK
+288 GYTKVTQAMKRYNALGAINQKEQQNFATAVTLTNTKLGSYLTGLNGAKASLSGYGISLIASTAKTIGLTIATTALNAALTFGISAIVTGIISAFATWINSSKKITEAAEEAKDKISSINDDLKTNTETVENAKQRYAELAQEVENLGKVSQSQGSLSTDEYKEFLDLSNQLADVFPQLTKGYDDNGNAILDLSGSVNTIVSSLDDLLQKEKELANQKIMNEFPDVYK
-301 GNVEKLRD
+301 GYIKDLGDARTEVKSAKAEFDKIND
-309 AYKEAQTEAYN
+309 AYQQLKNTGSAAQAFD
-320 LLIVSGEDTDGNDI
+320 LQGNGTF
-334 ISNYENQVN
+334 ENA
-343 GNESWLSK
+343 
-351 QSSYIDGE
+351 DGE
-359 GGARDAIDIITK
+359 QVKITLAEYTQALEDLGIEYEKTNIMVKNAYGGDTLSGYLITATGDIDTAFTSKLETARKNLDYAEQQLEGEKSSIDSYLNTWLQSEFTYNQIDDSGLQTAVQDMIMNFDFSNLPDDINKNKWNEVSEYLRRNILFAINDVQDNPEISKAISEVFTNQD
-371 LAGALTPDEFRD
+371 LTPDE
-383 TYNELYEQYKNIWNS
+383 K
-398 DKIQDALKSSG
+398 
-409 FEELSYAPKWGE
+409 
-421 LTSDDLAKVKSTAQ
+421 
-435 ATIQT
+435 
-440 YKVEIDSQLKNVDTL
+440 
-455 ANAYL
+455 ANYL
-460 MTNEDYSKLDEQSQ
+460 QQ
-474 TAASLIVNSITEDIA
+474 
-489 NSFKSKEDVGAY
+489 
-501 VSNIVSKIKDNP
+501 IKDY
-513 DLNDALIGLFTDNLS
+513 FDNL
-528 EASPD
+528 
-533 EAYKIVDGYLDT
+533 L
-545 ISSMLHEDKN
+545 
-555 ELKVR
+555 
-560 LGFEDV
+560 
-566 DELKKSYENIINRF
+566 
-580 STNPKTSRAIDEAKE
+580 
-595 NLNFEYQKIS
+595 
-605 DWGLD
+605 
-610 DYADQ
+610 
-615 IKNDTIQT
+615 
-623 KFGNVD
+623 
-629 MDKRTIIHW
+629 
-638 SDELKQTYKDELD
+638 
-651 SWDYDPEVGSIDTVF
+651 
-666 GGSERFGEGF
+666 
-676 KGHEEGWEI
+676 
-685 AFTPILPDGT
+685 
-695 FLSKDTV
+695 
-702 EEYIGAILEQAYA
+702 
-715 DDGKV
+715 
-720 TDDELKELDAQGRQ
+720 
-734 IGDTFVQGIYAGID
+734 
-748 DSQNYDN
+748 
-755 NGNWAEVVGRLM
+755 
-767 HFAGFDGAVQIAER
+767 
-781 EIADLKKKYGEDGS
+781 GEDNAIS
-795 QKIKDFLDTEGISG
+795 ISLQPQIEDTNALQKSIEKTADKFNDSDKIKDFFDTEGI
-809 NSALLDEFNEVTKD
+809 NTDEEINEFNKVTEGINDADKAIQAWNEHKKETSISFIDTLNSSEYKD
-823 INNADEAIL
+823 
-832 AWKNHV
+832 
-838 GQTSEATTFESV
+838 
-850 WSSTSD
+850 
-856 EVKKKLLDLAKSGE
+856 VKEKLLGLAKSGE

-877 STKEYNELLEKT
+877 STQEYNALLKKV
-889 GISAENAKDQILDM
+889 GISAESAKDQILDM
-903 LSVQERLSGAT
+903 LSTQERLSGAT
-914 QGLNKL
+914 QGLDKL

-933 FVTAE
+933 FVTAK

-1001 YIANLKQMGITN
+1001 YIANLKQMGVTN
-1013 AEEVVG
+1013 AEEVVR

-1115 INISVSN
+1115 IDITMSN

-1130 AEYNRQVEEYKKLKD
+1130 AEYNRQVEEYKKLND
-1145 SLKVD
+1145 SLKID

-1180 QVKLEAISRITD
+1180 QVKLEAISRTTD

-1203 VNSAA
+1203 VNSAT

-1236 NSVGLSS
+1236 NGVGLSS

-1255 IDKNVDSATADK
+1255 IDKNVDSATVDK

-1278 LQTLETIDQ
+1278 IQSLETIDQ

-1386 LDKIGELTLSNA
+1386 QDKIQELTLSNA

-1403 IMDLPLDNAS
+1403 IMNLPLDNAS

-1421 NLSLLQTKYSSLN
+1421 DLSLLQTKYNSLN

-1468 NSAWAAIRTKD
+1468 NSAWTAVRTKAYD
-1479 LKTINKNAKK
+1479 TFKTANKKAKK
-1489 GNYLIQASDTREGYK
+1489 GDYLTQFSNTREGYK
-1504 AIIEYNNALTAQK
+1504 TIVDYNNALTAQK

-1575 SNTSIYQENAY
+1575 SNTSIYQEDAY
-1586 KDQLQAQKDALAEL
+1586 KDRLQAQKDALAEL
-1600 ETERGKLDWNKIQKQ
+1600 ETERSKLDWNKIQKQ

-1720 ETVSV
+1720 KTVSV

-1735 TIASNESK
+1735 AIASNESK
-1743 INSLEQSNEDLKDS
+1743 INSLKQSNEDLKDS

-1949 EELNEKQEDLRDTQ
+1949 EELNEKQEDLKDTQ

-1978 STQIQ
+1978 STKIQ

-2041 DTTIGDLKGFSRGGV
+2041 DTTIGNLKGFSRGGV

-2062 VIKQNGDSLLA
+2062 IIKQNGDSLLA

-2093 VNIMEGL
+2093 VDIMEGL

>member
-1 MTFKTWINDLR
+1 MIFKTFDSDIDNMSSRWGMFGKSFSDIGDTITTKWKQVTDYVAVTNDATISGMMSAWKGTSPVQFLSDDSVVNVLNDYNKALDKGAEATAKFFETGTGNDFMNGWLKQLKGAPATMDDYKAAATKAESAQNGLTASMVASKVAALALNVAVSMGVSIAISALIKLVDNLIHANEKAIEKAEELRDKYNDFKETNASNIKTLNDLKDEFEKLSDGVSQYGDNISLTTKQYARYQEIIQQIVGMSPSLAEGYDTENGYIADKNGLLERAIELQKIEYR
-12 NVQSVINNISN
+12 NELRKITNLDSLKTSMSGYIAEYKEALNGGYVTSEGNIIGTTIDTDFNNSLWQLFNTNNRDNYDGQSMAKDIMESLGVKDIDKEIEKYINEYGYWQDSDFWNDYCDKIVSNLDVVINSLTAEEVGLDDTVFEQNIEKLKSYAEKYSDMKDSVKN
-23 TRVIIDGATGLLNTS
+23 ANESIQPDLGYIAEYTDGYS
-38 SLKEMSSAVSGLSKE
+38 DLSKE
-53 QALLILSTKNLN
+53 QQKFIADYLKSFDISDITSEDSMGNLKYDEDKMAFVKNQIKKFVEELSHDDSTK
-65 AAQQEQ
+65 Q
-71 VLLAAGI
+71 
-78 ISSENSIT
+78 
-86 ASAISQALAKTQLSA
+86 
-101 TEKEALLTKLGL
+101 
-113 INATTGETIANATCT
+113 
-128 KEELLK
+128 
-134 ALATK
+134 
-139 GIIGADADAIIS
+139 
-151 SIGLTSANS
+151 
-160 AQAISFNLLTA
+160 
-171 SIWANIKALGKWLIT
+171 
-186 NPVGWAI
+186 
-193 LGGTAIFSLVKAY
+193 
-206 DALTDSVEEVQERT
+206 ALTDLYAPQSDNETVEE
-220 DKLLDSYNSAISEA
+220 
-234 NSNAKTIES
+234 
-243 LADRYGELSKGVNN
+243 
-257 LGENVS
+257 
-263 LTSDE
+263 
-268 YSEYKEVVDQIAEMF
+268 
-283 PTLIT
+283 
-288 GYTDEGTAILSLK
+288 
-301 GNVEKLRD
+301 
-309 AYKEAQTEAYN
+309 
-320 LLIVSGEDTDGNDI
+320 
-334 ISNYENQVN
+334 
-343 GNESWLSK
+343 
-351 QSSYIDGE
+351 
-359 GGARDAIDIITK
+359 
-371 LAGALTPDEFRD
+371 
-383 TYNELYEQYKNIWNS
+383 YKNRIDS
-398 DKIQDALKSSG
+398 ALKSVREYCEDNG
-409 FEELSYAPKWGE
+409 IEIP
-421 LTSDDLAKVKSTAQ
+421 
-435 ATIQT
+435 
-440 YKVEIDSQLKNVDTL
+440 VEI
-455 ANAYL
+455 
-460 MTNEDYSKLDEQSQ
+460 
-474 TAASLIVNSITEDIA
+474 EDIE
-489 NSFKSKEDVGAY
+489 KSA
-501 VSNIVSKIKDNP
+501 
-513 DLNDALIGLFTDNLS
+513 
-528 EASPD
+528 
-533 EAYKIVDGYLDT
+533 
-545 ISSMLHEDKN
+545 DK
-555 ELKVR
+555 LQQ
-560 LGFEDV
+560 D
-566 DELKKSYENIINRF
+566 YENIINRF

-595 NLNFEYQKIS
+595 NLSFEYQKIS
-605 DWGLD
+605 DYGLD

-651 SWDYDPEVGSIDTVF
+651 SWDYDPEVGTIDTVY
-666 GGSERFGEGF
+666 GMSDRFGEGF

-702 EEYIGAILEQAYA
+702 EEYISAILEQAYA

-720 TDDELKELDAQGRQ
+720 TDDELKKLDAQGLQ
-734 IGDTFVQGIYAGID
+734 IGNTFVKGIYAGID
-748 DSQNYDN
+748 DSLNYDN

-767 HFAGFDGAVQIAER
+767 HFSGKFGAPQIAKR
-781 EIADLKKKYGEDGS
+781 EISDLEKKYGEDGS

-823 INNADEAIL
+823 ISDADKAIQAWNEHKKEANETPISFIDTL
-832 AWKNHV
+832 NS
-838 GQTSEATTFESV
+838 SEYK
-850 WSSTSD
+850 D
-856 EVKKKLLDLAKSGE
+856 VKEKLLDLAKSGE

-877 STKEYNELLEKT
+877 STQEYNALLEKV
-889 GISAENAKDQILDM
+889 GISAESAKDQILDM
-903 LSVQERLSGAT
+903 LSVQERLAGTT
-914 QGLNKL
+914 QGLDKL

-933 FVTAE
+933 FVTAK

-949 LPEFNSFS
+949 LPEFDSFS

-966 TEKIQQAFND
+966 KEKIQQAFND

-987 LQGLVGA
+987 LQGLANA

-1001 YIANLKQMGITN
+1001 YIANLKQMGVTN
-1013 AEEVVG
+1013 AEEVVR
-1019 TASEVLNSDNKM
+1019 TASEVLNSDSKM

-1053 LKSTASQNSILKNA
+1053 LKSTASQNSVLKNA
-1067 LGSTYQSDYNNW
+1067 LGSTYQSDYDNW

-1087 GAYNKFVDAIGGSYD
+1087 DAYNKFVDAIGGSYD

-1115 INISVSN
+1115 KNISANS
-1122 LTDAYTAQ
+1122 LAEAYTAQ
-1130 AEYNRQVEEYKKLKD
+1130 AEYNKQVEEYKELKD
-1145 SLKVD
+1145 SLKLD
-1150 LSPITTDFNV
+1150 LSPITTDFKI

-1180 QVKLEAISRITD
+1180 QTKLEAISRTTD

-1203 VNSAA
+1203 VNSAT

-1307 NKQIEKQQKLLDLR
+1307 NKQIEKQQKLLNLR

-1367 TVAQGS
+1367 TVTEGS

-1386 LDKIGELTLSNA
+1386 QDKISELTLSNA

-1403 IMDLPLDNAS
+1403 IMNLPLDNAS

-1421 NLSLLQTKYSSLN
+1421 NLSLLQTKYNSLN

-1685 LNEAIKA
+1685 LNETIKA

-1730 KEWSD
+1730 KEWTD
-1735 TIASNESK
+1735 AIASNESK
-1743 INSLEQSNEDLKDS
+1743 INSLKQSNEDLKDS

-1777 KERLNSFLGLVNDT
+1777 KERLSSFLGLVNDT

-1949 EELNEKQEDLRDTQ
+1949 EELNEKQEDLKDTQ

-1970 VVNGLDDF
+1970 VVNGLDNF
-1978 STQIQ
+1978 STKIQ

-1992 LKTNLDKQAEIINEA
+1992 LKTNLDKQAEIINKA
-2007 NRLYAD
+2007 NSLYAD

-2028 YGIDASKLPSDLK
+2028 YGIDSSKLPSDLK
-2041 DTTIGDLKGFSRGGV
+2041 DTTIGNLKGFSRGGV

-2130 WDTIKK
+2130 WETIKK

>member
-1 MTFKTWINDLR
+1 MAS
-12 NVQSVINNISN
+12 SVNSEIITPFSNAEQIIYKYNQAIEHNSLTQQNWQRLIAQCDDGLASYLTNIKGS
-23 TRVIIDGATGLLNTS
+23 
-38 SLKEMSSAVSGLSKE
+38 
-53 QALLILSTKNLN
+53 
-65 AAQQEQ
+65 
-71 VLLAAGI
+71 
-78 ISSENSIT
+78 T
-86 ASAISQALAKTQLSA
+86 ASMSA
-101 TEKEALLTKLGL
+101 Y
-113 INATTGETIANATCT
+113 
-128 KEELLK
+128 
-134 ALATK
+134 
-139 GIIGADADAIIS
+139 S
-151 SIGLTSANS
+151 
-160 AQAISFNLLTA
+160 
-171 SIWANIKALGKWLIT
+171 
-186 NPVGWAI
+186 
-193 LGGTAIFSLVKAY
+193 
-206 DALTDSVEEVQERT
+206 
-220 DKLLDSYNSAISEA
+220 
-234 NSNAKTIES
+234 
-243 LADRYGELSKGVNN
+243 
-257 LGENVS
+257 VS
-263 LTSDE
+263 LQGS
-268 YSEYKEVVDQIAEMF
+268 
-283 PTLIT
+283 IT
-288 GYTDEGTAILSLK
+288 GYTKVTQAMKRYNALGAINQKEQQNFATAVTLTNTKLGSYLTGLNGAKASLSGYGISLIASTAKTIGLTIATTALNAALTFGISAIVTGIISAFATWINSSKKITEAAEEAKDKISSINDDLKTNTETVENAKQRYAELAQEVENLGKVSQSQGSLSTDEYKEFLDLSNQLADVFPQLTKGYDDNGNAILDLSGSVNTIVSSLDDLLQKEKELANQKIMNEFPDVYK
-301 GNVEKLRD
+301 GYIKDLGDARTEVKSAKAEFDKIND
-309 AYKEAQTEAYN
+309 AYQQLKNTGSAAQAFD
-320 LLIVSGEDTDGNDI
+320 LQGNGTF
-334 ISNYENQVN
+334 ENA
-343 GNESWLSK
+343 
-351 QSSYIDGE
+351 DGE
-359 GGARDAIDIITK
+359 QVKITLAEYTQALEDLGIEYEKTNIMVKNAYGGDTLSGYLITATGDIDTAFTSKLETARKNLDYAEQQLEGEKSSIDSYLNTWLQSEFTYNQIDDSGLQTAVQDMIMNFDFSNLPDDINKNKWNEVSEYLRRNILFAINDVQDNPEISKAISEVFTNQD
-371 LAGALTPDEFRD
+371 LTPDE
-383 TYNELYEQYKNIWNS
+383 K
-398 DKIQDALKSSG
+398 
-409 FEELSYAPKWGE
+409 
-421 LTSDDLAKVKSTAQ
+421 
-435 ATIQT
+435 
-440 YKVEIDSQLKNVDTL
+440 
-455 ANAYL
+455 ANYL
-460 MTNEDYSKLDEQSQ
+460 QQ
-474 TAASLIVNSITEDIA
+474 
-489 NSFKSKEDVGAY
+489 
-501 VSNIVSKIKDNP
+501 IKDY
-513 DLNDALIGLFTDNLS
+513 FDNL
-528 EASPD
+528 
-533 EAYKIVDGYLDT
+533 L
-545 ISSMLHEDKN
+545 
-555 ELKVR
+555 
-560 LGFEDV
+560 
-566 DELKKSYENIINRF
+566 
-580 STNPKTSRAIDEAKE
+580 
-595 NLNFEYQKIS
+595 
-605 DWGLD
+605 
-610 DYADQ
+610 
-615 IKNDTIQT
+615 
-623 KFGNVD
+623 
-629 MDKRTIIHW
+629 
-638 SDELKQTYKDELD
+638 
-651 SWDYDPEVGSIDTVF
+651 
-666 GGSERFGEGF
+666 
-676 KGHEEGWEI
+676 
-685 AFTPILPDGT
+685 
-695 FLSKDTV
+695 
-702 EEYIGAILEQAYA
+702 
-715 DDGKV
+715 
-720 TDDELKELDAQGRQ
+720 
-734 IGDTFVQGIYAGID
+734 
-748 DSQNYDN
+748 
-755 NGNWAEVVGRLM
+755 
-767 HFAGFDGAVQIAER
+767 
-781 EIADLKKKYGEDGS
+781 GEDNAIS
-795 QKIKDFLDTEGISG
+795 ISLQPQIEDTNALQKSIEKTADKFNDSDKIKDFFDTEGI
-809 NSALLDEFNEVTKD
+809 NTDEEINEFNKVTEGINDADKAIQAWNEHKKETSISFIDTLNSSEYKD
-823 INNADEAIL
+823 
-832 AWKNHV
+832 
-838 GQTSEATTFESV
+838 
-850 WSSTSD
+850 
-856 EVKKKLLDLAKSGE
+856 VKEKLLGLAKSGE

-877 STKEYNELLEKT
+877 STQEYNALLKKV
-889 GISAENAKDQILDM
+889 GISAESAKDQILDM
-903 LSVQERLSGAT
+903 LSTQERLSGAT
-914 QGLNKL
+914 QGLDKL

-933 FVTAE
+933 FVTAK

-1001 YIANLKQMGITN
+1001 YIANLKQMGVTN
-1013 AEEVVG
+1013 AEEVVR

-1115 INISVSN
+1115 IDITMSN

-1130 AEYNRQVEEYKKLKD
+1130 AEYNRQVEEYKKLND
-1145 SLKVD
+1145 SLKID

-1180 QVKLEAISRITD
+1180 QVKLEAISRTTD

-1203 VNSAA
+1203 VNSAT

-1236 NSVGLSS
+1236 NGVGLSS

-1255 IDKNVDSATADK
+1255 IDKNVDSATVDK

-1278 LQTLETIDQ
+1278 IQSLETIDQ

-1386 LDKIGELTLSNA
+1386 QDKIQELTLSNA

-1403 IMDLPLDNAS
+1403 IMNLPLDNAS

-1421 NLSLLQTKYSSLN
+1421 DLSLLQTKYNSLN

-1468 NSAWAAIRTKD
+1468 NSAWTAVRTKAYD
-1479 LKTINKNAKK
+1479 TFKTANKKAKK
-1489 GNYLIQASDTREGYK
+1489 GDYLTQFSNTREGYK
-1504 AIIEYNNALTAQK
+1504 TIVDYNNALTAQK

-1575 SNTSIYQENAY
+1575 SNTSIYQEDAY
-1586 KDQLQAQKDALAEL
+1586 KDRLQAQKDALAEL
-1600 ETERGKLDWNKIQKQ
+1600 ETERSKLDWNKIQKQ

-1720 ETVSV
+1720 KTVSV

-1735 TIASNESK
+1735 AIASNESK
-1743 INSLEQSNEDLKDS
+1743 INSLKQSNEDLKDS

-1949 EELNEKQEDLRDTQ
+1949 EELNEKQEDLKDTQ

-1978 STQIQ
+1978 STKIQ

-2041 DTTIGDLKGFSRGGV
+2041 DTTIGNLKGFSRGGV

-2062 VIKQNGDSLLA
+2062 IIKQNGDSLLA

-2093 VNIMEGL
+2093 VDIMEGL

>member
-113 INATTGETIANATCT
+113 IDATTGEAIANATCT

-160 AQAISFNLLTA
+160 AQAISFDLLTA

-193 LGGTAIFSLVKAY
+193 LGGTAIFGLVKAY

-234 NSNAKTIES
+234 NSNAKKIES
-243 LADRYGELSKGVNN
+243 LADRYGDLSKGVNN

-268 YSEYKEVVDQIAEMF
+268 YSEYNDIVNQIADMF

-288 GYTDEGTAILSLK
+288 GYTDEGNAILSLK

-309 AYKEAQTEAYN
+309 AYKEAKTEAYN

-334 ISNYENQVN
+334 ISNYKNQVN
-343 GNESWLSK
+343 GNESWISK

-371 LAGALTPDEFRD
+371 LIGALTPDEFRD
-383 TYNELYEQYKNIWNS
+383 TYNELYEQYRNIWSS

-409 FEELSYAPKWGE
+409 FEELSHSPKWGE

-489 NSFKSKEDVGAY
+489 NGFKTKEDVGAY
-501 VSNIVSKIKDNP
+501 VEDIVSQLKDNP
-513 DLNDALIGLFTDNLS
+513 DLNEAMIGLFTTDLS
-528 EASPD
+528 DMSVDDAKDVVDQYINTIAKILD
-533 EAYKIVDGYLDT
+533 EDPV
-545 ISSMLHEDKN
+545 

-560 LGFEDV
+560 LGFDDYNDNDIEPLKTKV
-566 DELKKSYENIINRF
+566 QGFLKDEFDDKVGELS
-580 STNPKTSRAIDEAKE
+580 
-595 NLNFEYQKIS
+595 
-605 DWGLD
+605 LD
-610 DYADQ
+610 DLQVASKLE
-615 IKNDTIQT
+615 IPEGTLLS
-623 KFGNVD
+623 
-629 MDKRTIIHW
+629 W
-638 SDELKQTYKDELD
+638 DELKQKIEETKNAASNETPLSFTDALNSSEYKD
-651 SWDYDPEVGSIDTVF
+651 V
-666 GGSERFGEGF
+666 
-676 KGHEEGWEI
+676 
-685 AFTPILPDGT
+685 
-695 FLSKDTV
+695 
-702 EEYIGAILEQAYA
+702 
-715 DDGKV
+715 
-720 TDDELKELDAQGRQ
+720 KE
-734 IGDTFVQGIYAGID
+734 
-748 DSQNYDN
+748 
-755 NGNWAEVVGRLM
+755 
-767 HFAGFDGAVQIAER
+767 
-781 EIADLKKKYGEDGS
+781 
-795 QKIKDFLDTEGISG
+795 
-809 NSALLDEFNEVTKD
+809 
-823 INNADEAIL
+823 
-832 AWKNHV
+832 
-838 GQTSEATTFESV
+838 
-850 WSSTSD
+850 
-856 EVKKKLLDLAKSGE
+856 KLLDLAKSGE

-877 STKEYNELLEKT
+877 STQEYNALLEKV
-889 GISAENAKDQILDM
+889 GISAESAKDQILDM
-903 LSVQERLSGAT
+903 LSAQERLAGAT
-914 QGLNKL
+914 QGLDKL

-933 FVTAE
+933 FVTAK

-949 LPEFNSFS
+949 LPEFDSFS

-966 TEKIQQAFND
+966 KEKIQQAFND

-1001 YIANLKQMGITN
+1001 YIANLKQMGVTN

-1130 AEYNRQVEEYKKLKD
+1130 AEYNRQVEEYKKLND
-1145 SLKVD
+1145 SLKID

-1180 QVKLEAISRITD
+1180 QVKLEAISKITD

-1236 NSVGLSS
+1236 NGVGLSS

-1287 LEDERESA
+1287 LEEERESA

-1361 YRSLQK
+1361 YRLLQK

-1379 NDQIKDN
+1379 NEQIKDN
-1386 LDKIGELTLSNA
+1386 QDKIQELTLSNA

-1403 IMDLPLDNAS
+1403 IMNLPLDNAS

-1421 NLSLLQTKYSSLN
+1421 NLSLLQTKYNSLN

-1468 NSAWAAIRTKD
+1468 NSAWTAVRTKAYD
-1479 LKTINKNAKK
+1479 TFKTANKKAKK
-1489 GNYLIQASDTREGYK
+1489 GDYLTQFSSTREGYK
-1504 AIIEYNNALTAQK
+1504 TIVDYNNALTAQK

-1600 ETERGKLDWNKIQKQ
+1600 EEERSKLDWNKIQKQ
-1615 YEAGE
+1615 YETGE

-1730 KEWSD
+1730 KEWTD
-1735 TIASNESK
+1735 AIASNESK
-1743 INSLEQSNEDLKDS
+1743 INSLKQSNEDLKDT

-1777 KERLNSFLGLVNDT
+1777 KERLSSFLGLVNDT

-1801 TKNGEAALGLSLK
+1801 TKNGKAALGLSLK

-1819 KSKIENIQNKIQE
+1819 KLKIENIQNKIQE

-1842 DIGYSEEEYANDMRQ
+1842 DIGYSEEEYADDMRQ

-1869 KSASDEIVNIYQEQ
+1869 KSASDEIVKIYQEQ

-1899 KALQKKKEYYDYD
+1899 EALQKKKEYYDYD

-1949 EELNEKQEDLRDTQ
+1949 EELNEKQEDLKDTQ

-1978 STQIQ
+1978 STKIQ

-1992 LKTNLDKQAEIINEA
+1992 LKTNLDKQAEIINKA
-2007 NRLYAD
+2007 NSLYAD

-2028 YGIDASKLPSDLK
+2028 YGIDSSKLPSDLK
-2041 DTTIGDLKGFSRGGV
+2041 DTTIGNLKGFSRGGV

-2062 VIKQNGDSLLA
+2062 IIKQNGDSLLA

-2093 VNIMEGL
+2093 VDIMEGL

-2130 WDTIKK
+2130 WETIKK